1 MDKKQS
7 LAFLLS
13 AMMVATPFSAFAA
26 EDGTAPADAD
36 ASAKAATEQ
45 SVENNQAKGE
55 DSVQE
60 DAQLDENEL
69 PIVPIEPGEGTGEEK
84 KDETPASNAWEATDF
99 TYGEWVI
106 DSNAMLC
113 PSNDTEAYLKTTIW
127 VVTGLSDSG
136 KAKLE
141 NNKDLVI
148 PAKDPD
154 GKKVQGV
161 GKDAFKKMGLTSV
174 QFPENVKT
182 ANDTNWDS
190 NVKERGDFF
199 IGNLAFQSNDL
210 KEVTLPEG
218 VFYVAPNGFSKN
230 PNLKEVTFPSTIK
243 LIGNSAFAACAID
256 TLNFPETT
264 DFPLA
269 IDNIAFFTNKIKS
282 VWLPDKTEKVTNMA
296 FRNNTGVENGIV
308 HLYIP
313 KTKGSYVDNNAYQK
327 PFVGDAIPTEAWA
340 EKPWCTAHF
349 TFDGT
354 TITGL
359 SESGKIKI
367 QNDTNLVLPDQTEAG
382 EDVTAIGNGTYGVG
396 TFGYTTADG
405 TVYAPDSVKLPAK
418 LESIGNFAFSAVVD
432 TKTSEVKHG
441 VKAVEFP
448 ETLKTIGNTAFQNAP
463 LTEVSIPDSV
473 TSVGSGAFTNTEQ
486 ATTHIEKVKLSKGM
500 TTIPNSMFTNQK
512 IKNVEIPEGI
522 KSIGSRAFAGNY
534 VETLK
539 ISGTVEEIDDYAFWN
554 NQMKELEIPGNV
566 KIIGKYAF
574 QRTQEYIK
582 ATINKVVLHEGLESI
597 GKKAFYQTLTSE
609 CKSID
614 LPTTVNVLDAAA
626 FEGNA
631 KVTLTSLVEDQVN
644 ATGDYTKVAAA
655 GAGHEI
661 VLVHKV
667 TFDAGEGKADA
678 ETARADKDGKLA
690 ELPTAARDGYIFK
703 GWFTAAEG
711 GDAVTADTVFDKDTT
726 VFAHWKAY
734 SVVTF
739 DAGEG
744 KSDAETAR
752 ADKDGKLAELPTAAR
767 DGYTFEGWFTA
778 AEGGEAVTADTVFDK
793 DTTVFAHWKAYSV
806 VTFDAGEG
814 KSDAETARADKDGK
828 LAELPNAARDGYIF
842 EGWFTAAEGGDAVT
856 ADTVFDKDT
865 TVFAHWKKNIVSA
878 TPSVKLST
886 STYTYNGKVK
896 TPGVKVSVNGTVLT
910 KDNYSV
916 SYGKGRKNVGKYT
929 VKVTLKNDY
938 AGSKTVSFKINP
950 PKSAVK
956 KLKKGKK
963 SFTVY
968 VKKQSKQTSGY
979 QVQYSTSKKFKS
991 PKAKNLTSYKKTTLK
1006 VKKLKKHKKYYV
1018 RVRTYKKVG
1027 KTKYYSGWSSAKSV
1041 KTK

>member
-26 EDGTAPADAD
+26 EDGTAPADVD

-45 SVENNQAKGE
+45 SVENNQAKGKA
-55 DSVQE
+55 SVQE

-69 PIVPIEPGEGTGEEK
+69 PIVPGEGTGEEK

-99 TYGEWVI
+99 TYGEWTI

-113 PSNDTEAYLKTTIW
+113 PSNDTEAYLKTTVW

-141 NNKDLVI
+141 NNKNLVI
-148 PAKDPD
+148 PEKDPT

-190 NVKERGDFF
+190 SVKERGDFF
-199 IGNLAFQSNDL
+199 IGNLAFQGNNL

-243 LIGNSAFAACAID
+243 LIGNSAFAACAIEK
-256 TLNFPETT
+256 LNFSENT

-269 IDNIAFFTNKIKS
+269 IDNIAFFNNKIKS

-296 FRNNTGVENGIV
+296 FRSNTGVENGIV

-313 KTKGSYVDNNAYQK
+313 KTKGNYVDNNAYQK
-327 PFVGDAIPTEAWA
+327 PFVGDAIPAEAWA
-340 EKPWCTAHF
+340 EKPWGTAHF

-367 QNDTNLVLPDQTEAG
+367 QNDTNLVLPDQNAAG
-382 EDVTAIGNGTYGVG
+382 EDVTAIGDGTNGVG
-396 TFGYTTADG
+396 TFGYKAADG

-441 VKAVEFP
+441 VKAVVFP

-463 LTEVSIPDSV
+463 LTEVSLPDSV
-473 TSVGSGAFTNTEQ
+473 TSVGSGAFTNTEK

-500 TTIPNSMFTNQK
+500 TAIPAGMFTNQRV
-512 IKNVEIPEGI
+512 KNVEIPEGI
-522 KSIGSRAFAGNY
+522 KTIGVRAFAGNR

-539 ISGTVEEIDDYAFWN
+539 ISGTVEKIDDYAFWN

-566 KIIGKYAF
+566 KTIGRYAF

-614 LPTTVNVLDAAA
+614 LPTTVKVLDAAA

-631 KVTLTSLVEDQVN
+631 KVTLISLVEDQVN
-644 ATGDYTKVAAA
+644 AKGDYTKVVAKGTA
-655 GAGHEI
+655 HEI

-678 ETARADKDGKLA
+678 ETAR
-690 ELPTAARDGYIFK
+690 T
-703 GWFTAAEG
+703 
-711 GDAVTADTVFDKDTT
+711 
-726 VFAHWKAY
+726 
-734 SVVTF
+734 
-739 DAGEG
+739 
-744 KSDAETAR
+744 
-752 ADKDGKLAELPTAAR
+752 
-767 DGYTFEGWFTA
+767 
-778 AEGGEAVTADTVFDK
+778 
-793 DTTVFAHWKAYSV
+793 
-806 VTFDAGEG
+806 
-814 KSDAETARADKDGK
+814 DKDGK
-828 LAELPNAARDGYIF
+828 LAELPNAVRDGYTF

-865 TVFAHWKKNIVSA
+865 TVFAHWKKNVVSA

-886 STYTYNGKVK
+886 SAYTYNGKVK

-991 PKAKNLTSYKKTTLK
+991 PKTKSLTSYKKTSLK

-1027 KTKYYSGWSSAKSV
+1027 KAKYYSSWSSAKSV

>member
-45 SVENNQAKGE
+45 SVENNQAKGKA
-55 DSVQE
+55 SVQE

-69 PIVPIEPGEGTGEEK
+69 PIVPGEGTGEEK
-84 KDETPASNAWEATDF
+84 KDETPASNAWEAADF
-99 TYGEWVI
+99 TYGEWAI
-106 DSNAMLC
+106 DKNDMLC
-113 PSNDTEAYLKTTIW
+113 PSNDNEAYLKTTVW

-148 PAKDPD
+148 PAKDSD

-161 GKDAFKKMGLTSV
+161 GKEAFKKMGLTSV

-190 NVKERGDFF
+190 SVKERGDFF
-199 IGNLAFQSNDL
+199 IGNLAFQGNNL

-218 VFYVAPNGFSKN
+218 VFYVATNGFSRN

-243 LIGNSAFAACAID
+243 LIGNSAFAACAIEN
-256 TLNFPETT
+256 LNFSENT

-269 IDNIAFFTNKIKS
+269 IDNIAFFNNKIKS

-296 FRNNTGVENGIV
+296 FRSNTGVENGIV

-313 KTKGSYVDNNAYQK
+313 KTKGNYVDNNAYQQ
-327 PFVGDAIPTEAWA
+327 PFVGDAIPAEAWA
-340 EKPWCTAHF
+340 EKPWGTAHF
-349 TFDGT
+349 AFDGT

-367 QNDTNLVLPDQTEAG
+367 QNDTNLVLPDQNAAG
-382 EDVTAIGNGTYGVG
+382 EDITAIGNGTVGVG
-396 TFGYTTADG
+396 TFGYKTADG

-441 VKAVEFP
+441 VKEVEFP

-463 LTEVSIPDSV
+463 LTEVSLPDSV
-473 TSVGSGAFTNTEQ
+473 TSVGSGAFTNTEK
-486 ATTHIEKVKLSKGM
+486 ATTHIGKVKLSKGM
-500 TTIPNSMFTNQK
+500 TAIPISMFTNQK
-512 IKNVEIPEGI
+512 VKNVEIPEGI
-522 KSIGSRAFAGNY
+522 KTIGARAFAGNY

-539 ISGTVEEIDDYAFWN
+539 LSSTVEKIDDYAFWN
-554 NQMKELEIPGNV
+554 NQMKKLEIPGNV
-566 KIIGKYAF
+566 KTIGKYAF
-574 QRTQEYIK
+574 KRSQDSIK
-582 ATINKVVLHEGLESI
+582 ASIDKVVLHEGLESI
-597 GKKAFYQTLTSE
+597 GKQAFYQTLTSE
-609 CKSID
+609 CKTID
-614 LPTTVNVLDAAA
+614 LPTTVKVLDAAA

-644 ATGDYTKVAAA
+644 AKGDYTKVVPQGKA
-655 GAGHEI
+655 HEI

-678 ETARADKDGKLA
+678 ETARTDKDGKLA
-690 ELPTAARDGYIFK
+690 ELPGAT
-703 GWFTAAEG
+703 
-711 GDAVTADTVFDKDTT
+711 
-726 VFAHWKAY
+726 
-734 SVVTF
+734 
-739 DAGEG
+739 
-744 KSDAETAR
+744 
-752 ADKDGKLAELPTAAR
+752 R
-767 DGYTFEGWFTA
+767 DGYT
-778 AEGGEAVTADTVFDK
+778 
-793 DTTVFAHWKAYSV
+793 
-806 VTFDAGEG
+806 
-814 KSDAETARADKDGK
+814 
-828 LAELPNAARDGYIF
+828 I

-856 ADTVFDKDT
+856 ADTAFDKDT
-865 TVFAHWKKNIVSA
+865 TVFAHWKKNVVSA

-886 STYTYNGKVK
+886 SAYTYNGKMK

-963 SFTVY
+963 SFTAY

-991 PKAKNLTSYKKTTLK
+991 PKAKSLTSYKKTKLK

-1027 KTKYYSGWSSAKSV
+1027 KTKYYSSWSSAKSV

>member
-1 MDKKQS
+1 MNHERRITMDKKQS

-26 EDGTAPADAD
+26 EDGTAPADDD

-45 SVENNQAKGE
+45 SVENNQAKGKA
-55 DSVQE
+55 SVQE

-69 PIVPIEPGEGTGEEK
+69 PIVPGEGTGEEK

-99 TYGEWVI
+99 TYGEWAI
-106 DSNAMLC
+106 DKNDMLC
-113 PSNDTEAYLKTTIW
+113 PSNDNEAYLKTTVW

-148 PAKDPD
+148 PAKDSD

-161 GKDAFKKMGLTSV
+161 GKEAFKKMGLTSV

-190 NVKERGDFF
+190 SVKERGDFF
-199 IGNLAFQSNDL
+199 IGNLAFQGNNL

-218 VFYVAPNGFSKN
+218 VFYVATNGFSRN

-243 LIGNSAFAACAID
+243 LIGNSAFAACAIEK
-256 TLNFPETT
+256 LNFSENT

-269 IDNIAFFTNKIKS
+269 IDNIAFFNNKIKS
-282 VWLPDKTEKVTNMA
+282 VWLPDKTEKVSKQA
-296 FRNNTGVENGIV
+296 FMKNTGMENGTV

-313 KTKGSYVDNNAYQK
+313 TTKGSYVDNNAYQQ
-327 PFVGDAIPTEAWA
+327 PFVGDAIPAEAWA
-340 EKPWCTAHF
+340 EKPWGTAHF
-349 TFDGT
+349 AFDGT

-367 QNDTNLVLPDQTEAG
+367 QNDTNLVLPDQNAAG
-382 EDVTAIGNGTYGVG
+382 EDVTAIGNGTNGVG
-396 TFGYTTADG
+396 TFGYKAADG

-441 VKAVEFP
+441 VKEVEFP

-463 LTEVSIPDSV
+463 LTEVSLPDSV
-473 TSVGSGAFTNTEQ
+473 TSVGSGAFTNTEK

-500 TTIPNSMFTNQK
+500 TAIPAGMFTNQK
-512 IKNVEIPEGI
+512 VKNVEIPEGI
-522 KSIGSRAFAGNY
+522 KTIGKRAFAGNR

-539 ISGTVEEIDDYAFWN
+539 LSGTVEKIDEYAFWN
-554 NQMKELEIPGNV
+554 NQIKELEIPGNV
-566 KIIGKYAF
+566 KTIGRYAF
-574 QRTQEYIK
+574 QRTQDSIK
-582 ATINKVVLHEGLESI
+582 ASINKVVLHEGLESI
-597 GKKAFYQTLTSE
+597 GKQAFYQTLTSE

-614 LPTTVNVLDAAA
+614 LPTTVKVLDAAA

-631 KVTLTSLVEDQVN
+631 KVTLISLVEDQVN
-644 ATGDYTKVAAA
+644 AVGDYAKVVAKGTA
-655 GAGHEI
+655 HEI
-661 VLVHKV
+661 VLIHKV

-678 ETARADKDGKLA
+678 ETARTDKDGKLA
-690 ELPTAARDGYIFK
+690 ELPG
-703 GWFTAAEG
+703 
-711 GDAVTADTVFDKDTT
+711 
-726 VFAHWKAY
+726 
-734 SVVTF
+734 
-739 DAGEG
+739 
-744 KSDAETAR
+744 
-752 ADKDGKLAELPTAAR
+752 AAR

-778 AEGGEAVTADTVFDK
+778 AEGGDV
-793 DTTVFAHWKAYSV
+793 
-806 VTFDAGEG
+806 
-814 KSDAETARADKDGK
+814 
-828 LAELPNAARDGYIF
+828 
-842 EGWFTAAEGGDAVT
+842 VT

-865 TVFAHWKKNIVSA
+865 TVFAHWKKNVVSA

-886 STYTYNGKVK
+886 SAYTYNGKVK

-938 AGSKTVSFKINP
+938 AGSKTVSFNINP

-991 PKAKNLTSYKKTTLK
+991 PKTKSLTSYKKTSLK

-1027 KTKYYSGWSSAKSV
+1027 KAKYYSSWSSAKSV

>member
-45 SVENNQAKGE
+45 SVENNQAKGKA
-55 DSVQE
+55 SVQE

-69 PIVPIEPGEGTGEEK
+69 PIVPGEGTGEEK
-84 KDETPASNAWEATDF
+84 KDENPASNAWEAADF
-99 TYGEWVI
+99 TYGEWAI
-106 DSNAMLC
+106 DKNDMLC
-113 PSNDTEAYLKTTIW
+113 PSNDSEAYLKTTVW

-148 PAKDPD
+148 PAKDSD

-161 GKDAFKKMGLTSV
+161 GKEAFKKMGLTSV

-190 NVKERGDFF
+190 SVKERGDFF
-199 IGNLAFQSNDL
+199 IGNLAFQGNNL

-218 VFYVAPNGFSKN
+218 VFYVATNGFSRN

-243 LIGNSAFAACAID
+243 LIGNSAFAACAIEK
-256 TLNFPETT
+256 LNFSENT

-269 IDNIAFFTNKIKS
+269 IDNIAFFNNKIKS

-296 FRNNTGVENGIV
+296 FRSNTGVENGIV

-313 KTKGSYVDNNAYQK
+313 KTKGNYVDNNAYQK
-327 PFVGDAIPTEAWA
+327 PFVGDAIPAEAWA
-340 EKPWCTAHF
+340 EKPWGTAHF

-367 QNDTNLVLPDQTEAG
+367 QNDTNLVLPDQNAAG
-382 EDVTAIGNGTYGVG
+382 EDVTAIGDGTNGVG
-396 TFGYTTADG
+396 TFGYKAADG

-441 VKAVEFP
+441 VKAVVFP

-463 LTEVSIPDSV
+463 LTEVSLPDSV
-473 TSVGSGAFTNTEQ
+473 TSVGSGAFTNTEK

-500 TTIPNSMFTNQK
+500 TAIPAGMFTNQK
-512 IKNVEIPEGI
+512 VKNVEIPEGI
-522 KSIGSRAFAGNY
+522 KTIGKRAFAGNR

-539 ISGTVEEIDDYAFWN
+539 LSGTVEKIDEYAFWN
-554 NQMKELEIPGNV
+554 NQIKELEIPGNV
-566 KIIGKYAF
+566 KTIGRYAF
-574 QRTQEYIK
+574 QRTQDSIK
-582 ATINKVVLHEGLESI
+582 ASINKVVLHEGLESI
-597 GKKAFYQTLTSE
+597 GKQAFYQTLTSE

-614 LPTTVNVLDAAA
+614 LPTTVKVLDAAA

-631 KVTLTSLVEDQVN
+631 KVTLISLVEDQVN
-644 ATGDYTKVAAA
+644 AKGDYTKVVAKGTA
-655 GAGHEI
+655 HEI

-667 TFDAGEGKADA
+667 TFDAGEGKADV
-678 ETARADKDGKLA
+678 ETARTDKDGKLA
-690 ELPTAARDGYIFK
+690 ELP
-703 GWFTAAEG
+703 
-711 GDAVTADTVFDKDTT
+711 DAV
-726 VFAHWKAY
+726 
-734 SVVTF
+734 
-739 DAGEG
+739 
-744 KSDAETAR
+744 
-752 ADKDGKLAELPTAAR
+752 R
-767 DGYTFEGWFTA
+767 DGYT
-778 AEGGEAVTADTVFDK
+778 
-793 DTTVFAHWKAYSV
+793 
-806 VTFDAGEG
+806 
-814 KSDAETARADKDGK
+814 
-828 LAELPNAARDGYIF
+828 F

-865 TVFAHWKKNIVSA
+865 TVFAHWKKNVVSA
-878 TPSVKLST
+878 TPNVKLST

-991 PKAKNLTSYKKTTLK
+991 PKAKSLTSYKKTKLK

-1027 KTKYYSGWSSAKSV
+1027 KAKYYSSWSSAKSV

>member
-26 EDGTAPADAD
+26 EDGAAPADAD

-45 SVENNQAKGE
+45 NLENDRAKG
-55 DSVQE
+55 DASVQE

-69 PIVPIEPGEGTGEEK
+69 PIVPGEGTGEEK

-99 TYGEWVI
+99 TYGEWTI
-106 DSNAMLC
+106 DHNDMLC
-113 PSNDTEAYLKTTIW
+113 PSNDTNAYLKTTVW

-136 KAKLE
+136 KVKLE

-148 PAKDPD
+148 PEKDPD

-161 GKDAFKKMGLTSV
+161 GANAFKSMGITSV
-174 QFPENVKT
+174 KFPENVKA

-199 IGNLAFQSNDL
+199 IGSLAFCANNL
-210 KEVTLPEG
+210 EEVNLPEG
-218 VFYVAPNGFSKN
+218 VFYVARQVFSKN
-230 PNLKEVTFPSTIK
+230 ANLKKVTFSSTIK
-243 LIGNSAFAACAID
+243 LIGNSAFAACAIEK
-256 TLNFPETT
+256 LNFSETT

-269 IDNIAFFTNKIKS
+269 IDNMAFFKNKIKS

-296 FRNNTGVENGIV
+296 FRSNTGVENGIV

-313 KTKGSYVDNNAYQK
+313 KTKGNYVDNNAYQK
-327 PFVGDAIPTEAWA
+327 PFVGDAIPAEAWA
-340 EKPWCTAHF
+340 EKPWGTAHF
-349 TFDGT
+349 IFDGT

-367 QNDTNLVLPDQTEAG
+367 QNDTNLVLPDQTAAG
-382 EDVTAIGNGTYGVG
+382 EDVTAIGNGKYGVG
-396 TFGYTTADG
+396 TFGYTAGDG
-405 TVYAPDSVKLPAK
+405 TVYAPDSVKFPAK

-441 VKAVEFP
+441 VKEVEFP

-463 LTEVSIPDSV
+463 LTEVSLPDSV

-500 TTIPNSMFTNQK
+500 TAIPASMFTNQK
-512 IKNVEIPEGI
+512 VKSVEIPEGI
-522 KSIGSRAFAGNY
+522 KTIGARAFAGNY

-539 ISGTVEEIDDYAFWN
+539 LSGTVEKIDDYAFWN

-566 KIIGKYAF
+566 KTIGRYAF
-574 QRTQEYIK
+574 QRTQDYIK
-582 ATINKVVLHEGLESI
+582 ASINKVILHEGLESI
-597 GKKAFYQTLTSE
+597 GKKAFYQTLTAE
-609 CKSID
+609 CKTID
-614 LPTTVNVLDAAA
+614 LPTTVRVLDATA

-631 KVTLTSLVEDQVN
+631 PVTLISVVEDQAN
-644 ATGDYTKVAAA
+644 AAGDYVKVAVK
-655 GAGHEI
+655 GEGHEI
-661 VLVHKV
+661 VLVRKV
-667 TFDAGEGKADA
+667 TFDAGEGKADIA
-678 ETARADKDGKLA
+678 SVRTDKDGKLA
-690 ELPTAARDGYIFK
+690 ELPTA
-703 GWFTAAEG
+703 T
-711 GDAVTADTVFDKDTT
+711 
-726 VFAHWKAY
+726 
-734 SVVTF
+734 
-739 DAGEG
+739 
-744 KSDAETAR
+744 
-752 ADKDGKLAELPTAAR
+752 R
-767 DGYTFEGWFTA
+767 DGYT
-778 AEGGEAVTADTVFDK
+778 
-793 DTTVFAHWKAYSV
+793 
-806 VTFDAGEG
+806 
-814 KSDAETARADKDGK
+814 
-828 LAELPNAARDGYIF
+828 F

-865 TVFAHWKKNIVSA
+865 TVFAHWKQNVVKA

-886 STYTYNGKVK
+886 SAYTYNGKVK

-991 PKAKNLTSYKKTTLK
+991 PKAKSLTSYKKTKLK

-1027 KTKYYSGWSSAKSV
+1027 KAKYYSSWSSAKSV

>member
-45 SVENNQAKGE
+45 SVENNQAKGKA
-55 DSVQE
+55 SVQE

-69 PIVPIEPGEGTGEEK
+69 PIVPGEGTGEEK
-84 KDETPASNAWEATDF
+84 KDETPASNAWEAADF
-99 TYGEWVI
+99 TYGEWAI
-106 DSNAMLC
+106 GENDKIC
-113 PSNDTEAYLKTTIW
+113 PSNDSKAYLKTTVW

-148 PAKDPD
+148 PEKDPD

-190 NVKERGDFF
+190 SVKERGDFF

-218 VFYVAPNGFSKN
+218 VFYVAMNGFSRN

-243 LIGNSAFAACAID
+243 LIANSAFAACAIEK
-256 TLNFPETT
+256 LNFSENT

-269 IDNIAFFTNKIKS
+269 IDNIAFFKNKIKS

-296 FRNNTGVENGIV
+296 FRDNTGVENGIV

-327 PFVGDAIPTEAWA
+327 PFVGDAIPAEAWA
-340 EKPWCTAHF
+340 EKPWGTAHF
-349 TFDGT
+349 IFDGT

-367 QNDTNLVLPDQTEAG
+367 QNDTNLVLPDQNAAG
-382 EDVTAIGNGTYGVG
+382 EDVTAIGNGTNGVG
-396 TFGYTTADG
+396 TFGYKAADG

-441 VKAVEFP
+441 VKAVVFP

-463 LTEVSIPDSV
+463 LTEVSLPDSV
-473 TSVGSGAFTNTEQ
+473 TSVGNGAFTNTEK

-500 TTIPNSMFTNQK
+500 TAIPAGMFTNQK
-512 IKNVEIPEGI
+512 VKNVEIPEGI
-522 KSIGSRAFAGNY
+522 KTIGIRAFAGNR

-539 ISGTVEEIDDYAFWN
+539 ISGTVEKIDDYAFWN

-566 KIIGKYAF
+566 KTIGRYAF

-597 GKKAFYQTLTSE
+597 GKRAFYQTLTSE

-614 LPTTVNVLDAAA
+614 LPTTVKVLDAAA

-631 KVTLTSLVEDQVN
+631 KVTLISLVEDQVN
-644 ATGDYTKVAAA
+644 AVGDYAKVVAKGTA
-655 GAGHEI
+655 HEI
-661 VLVHKV
+661 VLIHKV

-678 ETARADKDGKLA
+678 ETARTDKDGKLA
-690 ELPTAARDGYIFK
+690 ELPD
-703 GWFTAAEG
+703 
-711 GDAVTADTVFDKDTT
+711 
-726 VFAHWKAY
+726 
-734 SVVTF
+734 
-739 DAGEG
+739 
-744 KSDAETAR
+744 
-752 ADKDGKLAELPTAAR
+752 AAR

-778 AEGGEAVTADTVFDK
+778 AEGG
-793 DTTVFAHWKAYSV
+793 
-806 VTFDAGEG
+806 
-814 KSDAETARADKDGK
+814 
-828 LAELPNAARDGYIF
+828 
-842 EGWFTAAEGGDAVT
+842 DAVM

-865 TVFAHWKKNIVSA
+865 TVFAHWKKNVVSA

-896 TPGVKVSVNGTVLT
+896 TPGVKVCVNGTVLT

-991 PKAKNLTSYKKTTLK
+991 PKTKSLTSCKKTSLK

-1027 KTKYYSGWSSAKSV
+1027 KAKYYSSWSSAKSV

>member
-45 SVENNQAKGE
+45 SVENNQAKGKA
-55 DSVQE
+55 SVQE

-69 PIVPIEPGEGTGEEK
+69 PIVPGEGTGEEK
-84 KDETPASNAWEATDF
+84 KDETPASNAWEAADF
-99 TYGEWVI
+99 TYGEWAI
-106 DSNAMLC
+106 DKNDMLC
-113 PSNDTEAYLKTTIW
+113 PSNDNEAYLKTTVW

-141 NNKDLVI
+141 SNKDLAI
-148 PAKDPD
+148 PAKDSD

-161 GKDAFKKMGLTSV
+161 GKEAFKKMGLTSV

-190 NVKERGDFF
+190 SVKERGDFF
-199 IGNLAFQSNDL
+199 IGNLAFQGNNL

-218 VFYVAPNGFSKN
+218 VFYVATNGFSRN

-243 LIGNSAFAACAID
+243 LIGNSAFAACAIEK
-256 TLNFPETT
+256 LNFSENT

-269 IDNIAFFTNKIKS
+269 IDNIAFFNNKIKS

-296 FRNNTGVENGIV
+296 FRSNTGVENGIV

-313 KTKGSYVDNNAYQK
+313 KTKGNYVDNNAYQK
-327 PFVGDAIPTEAWA
+327 PFVGDAIPAEAWA
-340 EKPWCTAHF
+340 EKPWGTAHF
-349 TFDGT
+349 TFNGT

-367 QNDTNLVLPDQTEAG
+367 QNDTNLVLPDQNAAG
-382 EDVTAIGNGTYGVG
+382 EDVTAIGNGTNGVG
-396 TFGYTTADG
+396 TFGYKAADG
-405 TVYAPDSVKLPAK
+405 TVYAPDFVKLPAK
-418 LESIGNFAFSAVVD
+418 LESIGNFSFSAVVD

-441 VKAVEFP
+441 VKAVVFP
-448 ETLKTIGNTAFQNAP
+448 ETLKIIGNTAFQNAP
-463 LTEVSIPDSV
+463 LTEVSLPDSV

-500 TTIPNSMFTNQK
+500 TAIPVSMFTNQK
-512 IKNVEIPEGI
+512 VKNVEIPEGI
-522 KSIGSRAFAGNY
+522 KTIGKRAFAGNR

-539 ISGTVEEIDDYAFWN
+539 LSGTVEKIDEYAFWN
-554 NQMKELEIPGNV
+554 NQIKELEIPGNV
-566 KIIGKYAF
+566 KTIGRYAF
-574 QRTQEYIK
+574 QRTQDSIK
-582 ATINKVVLHEGLESI
+582 ASINKVVLHEGLESI
-597 GKKAFYQTLTSE
+597 GKQAFYQTLTSE

-614 LPTTVNVLDAAA
+614 LPTTVKVLDAAA

-631 KVTLTSLVEDQVN
+631 KVTLISLVEDQVN
-644 ATGDYTKVAAA
+644 AVGDYAKVVAKGTA
-655 GAGHEI
+655 HEI
-661 VLVHKV
+661 VLIHKV

-678 ETARADKDGKLA
+678 ETARTDKDGKLA
-690 ELPTAARDGYIFK
+690 ELP
-703 GWFTAAEG
+703 
-711 GDAVTADTVFDKDTT
+711 DAV
-726 VFAHWKAY
+726 
-734 SVVTF
+734 
-739 DAGEG
+739 
-744 KSDAETAR
+744 
-752 ADKDGKLAELPTAAR
+752 R

-778 AEGGEAVTADTVFDK
+778 AEGGV
-793 DTTVFAHWKAYSV
+793 
-806 VTFDAGEG
+806 
-814 KSDAETARADKDGK
+814 
-828 LAELPNAARDGYIF
+828 
-842 EGWFTAAEGGDAVT
+842 AVT

-865 TVFAHWKKNIVSA
+865 TVFAHWKKNVVSA

-886 STYTYNGKVK
+886 SAYTYNGKVK

-991 PKAKNLTSYKKTTLK
+991 PKTKSLTSYKKTSLK

-1027 KTKYYSGWSSAKSV
+1027 KAKYYSSWSSAKSV

>member
-1 MDKKQS
+1 MDKKQP

-45 SVENNQAKGE
+45 SVENNQAKGKA
-55 DSVQE
+55 SVQE

-69 PIVPIEPGEGTGEEK
+69 PIVPGEGTGEEK
-84 KDETPASNAWEATDF
+84 KDETPASNAWEAADF
-99 TYGEWVI
+99 TYGEWAI
-106 DSNAMLC
+106 DKNDMLC
-113 PSNDTEAYLKTTIW
+113 PSNDSEAYLKTTVW

-148 PAKDPD
+148 PAKNSD

-161 GKDAFKKMGLTSV
+161 GKEAFKKMGLTSV

-190 NVKERGDFF
+190 SVKERGDFF
-199 IGNLAFQSNDL
+199 IGNLAFQGNNL

-218 VFYVAPNGFSKN
+218 VFYVATNGFSRN

-243 LIGNSAFAACAID
+243 LIGNSAFAACAIEK
-256 TLNFPETT
+256 LNFSENT

-269 IDNIAFFTNKIKS
+269 IDNIAFFNNKIKS

-296 FRNNTGVENGIV
+296 FRSNTGVENGIV

-313 KTKGSYVDNNAYQK
+313 KTKGNYVDNNAYQK
-327 PFVGDAIPTEAWA
+327 PFVGDAIPAEAWA
-340 EKPWCTAHF
+340 EKPWGTAHF
-349 TFDGT
+349 AFDGT

-367 QNDTNLVLPDQTEAG
+367 QNDTNLVLPDQNAAG
-382 EDVTAIGNGTYGVG
+382 EDVTAIGNGTNGVG
-396 TFGYTTADG
+396 TFGYKAADG

-441 VKAVEFP
+441 VKAVVFP

-463 LTEVSIPDSV
+463 LTEVSLPDSV

-500 TTIPNSMFTNQK
+500 TAIPVSMFTNQK
-512 IKNVEIPEGI
+512 VKNVEIPEGI
-522 KSIGSRAFAGNY
+522 KTIGKRAFAGNR

-539 ISGTVEEIDDYAFWN
+539 LSGTVEKIDEYAFWN
-554 NQMKELEIPGNV
+554 NQIKELEIPGNV
-566 KIIGKYAF
+566 KTIGRYAF
-574 QRTQEYIK
+574 QRTQDYIE

-597 GKKAFYQTLTSE
+597 GKRAFYQTLTSE

-614 LPTTVNVLDAAA
+614 LPTTVKVLDAAA

-631 KVTLTSLVEDQVN
+631 KVTLISLVEDQVN
-644 ATGDYTKVAAA
+644 AVGDYAKVVAKGTA
-655 GAGHEI
+655 HEI
-661 VLVHKV
+661 VLIHKV

-678 ETARADKDGKLA
+678 ETARTDKDGKLA
-690 ELPTAARDGYIFK
+690 ELPG
-703 GWFTAAEG
+703 
-711 GDAVTADTVFDKDTT
+711 AV
-726 VFAHWKAY
+726 
-734 SVVTF
+734 
-739 DAGEG
+739 
-744 KSDAETAR
+744 
-752 ADKDGKLAELPTAAR
+752 R
-767 DGYTFEGWFTA
+767 DGYT
-778 AEGGEAVTADTVFDK
+778 
-793 DTTVFAHWKAYSV
+793 
-806 VTFDAGEG
+806 
-814 KSDAETARADKDGK
+814 
-828 LAELPNAARDGYIF
+828 F

-865 TVFAHWKKNIVSA
+865 TVFAHWKKNVVSA

-886 STYTYNGKVK
+886 SAYTYNGKVK

-991 PKAKNLTSYKKTTLK
+991 PKTKSLTSYKKTSLK

-1027 KTKYYSGWSSAKSV
+1027 KAKYYSSWSSAKSV

>member
-45 SVENNQAKGE
+45 SVENNQAKGKA
-55 DSVQE
+55 SVQE

-69 PIVPIEPGEGTGEEK
+69 PIVPGEGTGEEK

-99 TYGEWVI
+99 TYGEWTI

-113 PSNDTEAYLKTTIW
+113 PSNDTEAYLKTTVW

-141 NNKDLVI
+141 NNKNLVI
-148 PAKDPD
+148 PEKDPT

-190 NVKERGDFF
+190 SVKERGDFF
-199 IGNLAFQSNDL
+199 IGNLAFQGNNL

-243 LIGNSAFAACAID
+243 LIGNSAFAACAIEK
-256 TLNFPETT
+256 LNFSENT

-269 IDNIAFFTNKIKS
+269 IDNIAFFNNKIKS

-296 FRNNTGVENGIV
+296 FRSNTGVENGIV

-313 KTKGSYVDNNAYQK
+313 KTKGNYVDNNAYQK
-327 PFVGDAIPTEAWA
+327 PFVGDAIPAEAWA
-340 EKPWCTAHF
+340 EKPWGTAHF

-367 QNDTNLVLPDQTEAG
+367 QNDTNLVLPDQNAAG
-382 EDVTAIGNGTYGVG
+382 EDVTAIGDGTNGVG
-396 TFGYTTADG
+396 TFGYKAADG

-441 VKAVEFP
+441 VKAVVFP

-463 LTEVSIPDSV
+463 LTEVSLPDSV
-473 TSVGSGAFTNTEQ
+473 TSVGSGAFTNTEK

-500 TTIPNSMFTNQK
+500 TAIPAGMFTNQK
-512 IKNVEIPEGI
+512 VKNVEIPEGI
-522 KSIGSRAFAGNY
+522 KTIGVRAFAGNR

-539 ISGTVEEIDDYAFWN
+539 ISGTVEKIDDYAFWN

-566 KIIGKYAF
+566 KTIGRYAF

-614 LPTTVNVLDAAA
+614 LPTTVKVLDAAA

-631 KVTLTSLVEDQVN
+631 KVTLISLVEDQVN
-644 ATGDYTKVAAA
+644 AKGDYTKVVAKGTA
-655 GAGHEI
+655 HEI

-678 ETARADKDGKLA
+678 ETAR
-690 ELPTAARDGYIFK
+690 T
-703 GWFTAAEG
+703 
-711 GDAVTADTVFDKDTT
+711 
-726 VFAHWKAY
+726 
-734 SVVTF
+734 
-739 DAGEG
+739 
-744 KSDAETAR
+744 
-752 ADKDGKLAELPTAAR
+752 
-767 DGYTFEGWFTA
+767 
-778 AEGGEAVTADTVFDK
+778 
-793 DTTVFAHWKAYSV
+793 
-806 VTFDAGEG
+806 
-814 KSDAETARADKDGK
+814 DKDGK
-828 LAELPNAARDGYIF
+828 LAELPNAVRDGYTF

-865 TVFAHWKKNIVSA
+865 TVFAHWKKNVVSA

-886 STYTYNGKVK
+886 SVYTYNGKVK

-991 PKAKNLTSYKKTTLK
+991 PKTKSLTSYKKTSLK

-1027 KTKYYSGWSSAKSV
+1027 KAKYYSSWSSAKSV

>member
-1 MDKKQS
+1 MNHERRITMDKKQS

-36 ASAKAATEQ
+36 ASSAKAATEQ
-45 SVENNQAKGE
+45 SVENNQAKGKA
-55 DSVQE
+55 SVQE

-69 PIVPIEPGEGTGEEK
+69 PIVPGEGTGEEK
-84 KDETPASNAWEATDF
+84 KDEPPASNAWEATDF
-99 TYGEWVI
+99 TYGEWTI
-106 DSNAMLC
+106 GNNDMLC
-113 PSNDTEAYLKTTIW
+113 PSNDTEAYLKTTVW

-161 GKDAFKKMGLTSV
+161 GKEAFKKMGLTSV

-199 IGNLAFQSNDL
+199 IGGLAFQSNNL
-210 KEVTLPEG
+210 EEVTLPEG
-218 VFYVAPNGFSKN
+218 VFYLARQAFAKN
-230 PNLKEVTFPSTIK
+230 ANLKKVTFPSTIK
-243 LIGNSAFAACAID
+243 MLASGAFGSCAIES
-256 TLNFPETT
+256 LNFPETT
-264 DFPLA
+264 DFPLV
-269 IDNIAFFTNKIKS
+269 IDNGAFMVNKIKS
-282 VWLPDKTEKVTNMA
+282 VWLPDKTEKVSKQA
-296 FRNNTGVENGIV
+296 FVKNTGMENGTV
-308 HLYIP
+308 YLYIP
-313 KTKGSYVDNNAYQK
+313 KTKGSYVDSNATQK
-327 PFVGDAIPTEAWA
+327 PFVGDAIPAEAWA
-340 EKPWCTAHF
+340 EKPWGTAHF
-349 TFDGT
+349 IFDGT

-367 QNDTNLVLPDQTEAG
+367 QNDTNLVLPDQNAAG
-382 EDVTAIGNGTYGVG
+382 EDITAIGKGTVGVG
-396 TFGYTTADG
+396 TFGYKTADG

-441 VKAVEFP
+441 VKEVEFP
-448 ETLKTIGNTAFQNAP
+448 ETLKTIGDTAFQNAP
-463 LTEVSIPDSV
+463 LTEVSLPDSV
-473 TSVGSGAFTNTEQ
+473 TSVGNGAFTNTEK

-500 TTIPNSMFTNQK
+500 TAIPASMFTNQK

-522 KSIGSRAFAGNY
+522 KTIGSRAFAGNR

-539 ISGTVEEIDDYAFWN
+539 ISDTVEKIDDYAFWN

-566 KIIGKYAF
+566 KTIGKYAF
-574 QRTQEYIK
+574 QRTQDSIK
-582 ATINKVVLHEGLESI
+582 ASIDKVVLHEGLESI

-614 LPTTVNVLDAAA
+614 LPTTVKVLDAAA

-631 KVTLTSLVEDQVN
+631 KVTLISLVEDQVN
-644 ATGDYTKVAAA
+644 AVGDYAKVVAKGTA
-655 GAGHEI
+655 HEI

-667 TFDAGEGKADA
+667 TFNAGEGKADA
-678 ETARADKDGKLA
+678 ETARTDKDGKLA
-690 ELPTAARDGYIFK
+690 ELPG
-703 GWFTAAEG
+703 
-711 GDAVTADTVFDKDTT
+711 
-726 VFAHWKAY
+726 
-734 SVVTF
+734 
-739 DAGEG
+739 
-744 KSDAETAR
+744 
-752 ADKDGKLAELPTAAR
+752 AAR
-767 DGYTFEGWFTA
+767 DGYT
-778 AEGGEAVTADTVFDK
+778 
-793 DTTVFAHWKAYSV
+793 
-806 VTFDAGEG
+806 
-814 KSDAETARADKDGK
+814 
-828 LAELPNAARDGYIF
+828 F

-865 TVFAHWKKNIVSA
+865 TVFAHWKKNVVSA

-886 STYTYNGKVK
+886 SAYTYNGKVK

-950 PKSAVK
+950 KGTFIK
-956 KLKKGKK
+956 HLKKGVRAFKP
-963 SFTVY
+963 TW
-968 VKKQSKQTSGY
+968 KKQTRQISGY
-979 QVQYSTSKKFKS
+979 QVQYSTKKNFKSAKIKAVSSKKKS
-991 PKAKNLTSYKKTTLK
+991 TWVIKKKA
-1006 VKKLKKHKKYYV
+1006 HKRYYV
-1018 RVRTYKKVG
+1018 RIRTYKKVG
-1027 KTKYYSGWSSAKSV
+1027 KAKYYSSWSSAKSV

>member
-1 MDKKQS
+1 MNHERRITMDKKQS

-26 EDGTAPADAD
+26 EDGTAPVDAD

-45 SVENNQAKGE
+45 SVENNQAKGKV
-55 DSVQE
+55 SVQE

-69 PIVPIEPGEGTGEEK
+69 PIVPGEGTGEEK

-99 TYGEWVI
+99 TYGEWTI

-113 PSNDTEAYLKTTIW
+113 PSNDTEAYLKTTVW

-141 NNKDLVI
+141 NNKNLVI
-148 PAKDPD
+148 PEKDPT

-190 NVKERGDFF
+190 SVKERGDFF
-199 IGNLAFQSNDL
+199 IGNLAFQGNNL

-243 LIGNSAFAACAID
+243 LIGNSAFAACAIEK
-256 TLNFPETT
+256 LNFSENT

-269 IDNIAFFTNKIKS
+269 IDNIAFFNNKIKS

-296 FRNNTGVENGIV
+296 FRSNTGVENGIV

-313 KTKGSYVDNNAYQK
+313 KTKGNYVDNNAYQK
-327 PFVGDAIPTEAWA
+327 PFVGDAIPAEAWA
-340 EKPWCTAHF
+340 EKPWGTAHF

-367 QNDTNLVLPDQTEAG
+367 QNDTNLVLPDQNAAG
-382 EDVTAIGNGTYGVG
+382 EDVTAIGDGTNGVG
-396 TFGYTTADG
+396 TFGYKAADG

-441 VKAVEFP
+441 VKAVVFP

-463 LTEVSIPDSV
+463 LTEVSLPDSV
-473 TSVGSGAFTNTEQ
+473 TSVGSGAFTNTEK

-500 TTIPNSMFTNQK
+500 TAIPAGMFTNQRV
-512 IKNVEIPEGI
+512 KNVEVPEGI
-522 KSIGSRAFAGNY
+522 KTIGVRAFAGNH

-539 ISGTVEEIDDYAFWN
+539 ISGTVEKIDTYAFWN
-554 NQMKELEIPGNV
+554 NQLKELEIPGNV
-566 KIIGKYAF
+566 KTIGNSAF

-597 GKKAFYQTLTSE
+597 GKKAFYQALTSE

-614 LPTTVNVLDAAA
+614 LPTTVKVLDAAA

-631 KVTLTSLVEDQVN
+631 KVTLISLVEDQVN
-644 ATGDYTKVAAA
+644 AVGDYAKVVAKGTA
-655 GAGHEI
+655 HEI

-678 ETARADKDGKLA
+678 ETARTDKDGKLA
-690 ELPTAARDGYIFK
+690 ELPG
-703 GWFTAAEG
+703 
-711 GDAVTADTVFDKDTT
+711 
-726 VFAHWKAY
+726 
-734 SVVTF
+734 
-739 DAGEG
+739 
-744 KSDAETAR
+744 
-752 ADKDGKLAELPTAAR
+752 AAR

-778 AEGGEAVTADTVFDK
+778 AEGG
-793 DTTVFAHWKAYSV
+793 
-806 VTFDAGEG
+806 
-814 KSDAETARADKDGK
+814 
-828 LAELPNAARDGYIF
+828 
-842 EGWFTAAEGGDAVT
+842 DAVT
-856 ADTVFDKDT
+856 AETVFDKDT
-865 TVFAHWKKNIVSA
+865 TVFAHWKKNVVSA

-886 STYTYNGKVK
+886 SAYTYNGKVK

-938 AGSKTVSFKINP
+938 AGFKTVSFKINP

-991 PKAKNLTSYKKTTLK
+991 PKTKSLTSYKKTKLK

-1027 KTKYYSGWSSAKSV
+1027 KAKYYSSWSSAKSV

>member
-45 SVENNQAKGE
+45 SVENNQAKGKA
-55 DSVQE
+55 SVQE

-69 PIVPIEPGEGTGEEK
+69 PIVPGEGTGEEK
-84 KDETPASNAWEATDF
+84 KDETPASNAWEAADF
-99 TYGEWVI
+99 TYGEWAI
-106 DSNAMLC
+106 DKNDMLC
-113 PSNDTEAYLKTTIW
+113 PSNDNEAYLKTTVW

-148 PAKDPD
+148 PAKDSD

-161 GKDAFKKMGLTSV
+161 GKEAFKKMGLTFV

-190 NVKERGDFF
+190 SVKERGDFF
-199 IGNLAFQSNDL
+199 IGNLAFQGNNL

-218 VFYVAPNGFSKN
+218 VFYVATNGFSRN

-243 LIGNSAFAACAID
+243 LIGNSAFAACAIEK
-256 TLNFPETT
+256 LNFSENT

-269 IDNIAFFTNKIKS
+269 IDNIAFFNNKIKS

-296 FRNNTGVENGIV
+296 FRSNTGVENGIV

-313 KTKGSYVDNNAYQK
+313 KTKGNYVDNNAYQK
-327 PFVGDAIPTEAWA
+327 PFVGDAIPAEAWA
-340 EKPWCTAHF
+340 EKPWGTAHF

-367 QNDTNLVLPDQTEAG
+367 QNDTNLVLPDQNAAG
-382 EDVTAIGNGTYGVG
+382 EDVTAIGNGTNGVG
-396 TFGYTTADG
+396 TFGYKAADG
-405 TVYAPDSVKLPAK
+405 TVYAPDFVKLPAK

-441 VKAVEFP
+441 VKAVVFP
-448 ETLKTIGNTAFQNAP
+448 ETLKIIGNTAFQNAP
-463 LTEVSIPDSV
+463 LTEVSLPDSV

-500 TTIPNSMFTNQK
+500 TAIPVSMFTNQK
-512 IKNVEIPEGI
+512 VKNVEIPEGI
-522 KSIGSRAFAGNY
+522 KTIGKRAFAGNR

-539 ISGTVEEIDDYAFWN
+539 LSGTVEKIDEYAFWN
-554 NQMKELEIPGNV
+554 NQIKELEIPGNV
-566 KIIGKYAF
+566 KTIGRYAF
-574 QRTQEYIK
+574 QRTQDSIK
-582 ATINKVVLHEGLESI
+582 ASINKVVLHEGLESI
-597 GKKAFYQTLTSE
+597 GKQAFYQTLTSE

-614 LPTTVNVLDAAA
+614 LPTTVKVLDAAA

-631 KVTLTSLVEDQVN
+631 KVTLISLVEDQVN
-644 ATGDYTKVAAA
+644 AVGDYAKVVAKGTA
-655 GAGHEI
+655 HEI
-661 VLVHKV
+661 VLIHKV

-678 ETARADKDGKLA
+678 ETARTDKDGKLA
-690 ELPTAARDGYIFK
+690 ELP
-703 GWFTAAEG
+703 
-711 GDAVTADTVFDKDTT
+711 DAV
-726 VFAHWKAY
+726 
-734 SVVTF
+734 
-739 DAGEG
+739 
-744 KSDAETAR
+744 
-752 ADKDGKLAELPTAAR
+752 R

-778 AEGGEAVTADTVFDK
+778 AEGGV
-793 DTTVFAHWKAYSV
+793 
-806 VTFDAGEG
+806 
-814 KSDAETARADKDGK
+814 
-828 LAELPNAARDGYIF
+828 
-842 EGWFTAAEGGDAVT
+842 AVT

-865 TVFAHWKKNIVSA
+865 TVFAHWKKNVVSA

-886 STYTYNGKVK
+886 SAYTYNGKVK

-991 PKAKNLTSYKKTTLK
+991 PKTKSLTSYKKTSLK

-1027 KTKYYSGWSSAKSV
+1027 KAKYYSSWSSAKSV

>member
-45 SVENNQAKGE
+45 SVENNQAKGKA
-55 DSVQE
+55 SVQE

-69 PIVPIEPGEGTGEEK
+69 PIVPGEGTGEEK

-99 TYGEWVI
+99 TYGEWTI

-113 PSNDTEAYLKTTIW
+113 PSNDTEAYLKTTVW

-141 NNKDLVI
+141 NNKNLVI
-148 PAKDPD
+148 PEKDPT

-190 NVKERGDFF
+190 SVKERGDFF
-199 IGNLAFQSNDL
+199 IGNLAFQGNNL

-243 LIGNSAFAACAID
+243 LIGNSAFAACAIEK
-256 TLNFPETT
+256 LNFSENT

-269 IDNIAFFTNKIKS
+269 IDNIAFFNNKIKS

-296 FRNNTGVENGIV
+296 FRSNTGVENGIV

-313 KTKGSYVDNNAYQK
+313 KTKGNYVDNNAYQK
-327 PFVGDAIPTEAWA
+327 PFVGDAIPAEAWA
-340 EKPWCTAHF
+340 EKPWGTAHF

-367 QNDTNLVLPDQTEAG
+367 QNDTNLVLPDQNAAG
-382 EDVTAIGNGTYGVG
+382 EDVTAIGDGTNGVG
-396 TFGYTTADG
+396 TFGYKAADG

-441 VKAVEFP
+441 VKAVVFP

-463 LTEVSIPDSV
+463 LTEVSLPDSV
-473 TSVGSGAFTNTEQ
+473 TSVGSGAFTNTEK
-486 ATTHIEKVKLSKGM
+486 ATTHIEKVKLSKG
-500 TTIPNSMFTNQK
+500 TTAIPAGMFTNQK
-512 IKNVEIPEGI
+512 VKNVEIPEGI
-522 KSIGSRAFAGNY
+522 KTIGVRAFAGNR

-539 ISGTVEEIDDYAFWN
+539 ISGTVEKIDDYAFWN

-566 KIIGKYAF
+566 KTIGRYAF

-614 LPTTVNVLDAAA
+614 LPTTVKVLDAAA

-631 KVTLTSLVEDQVN
+631 KVTLISLVEDQVN
-644 ATGDYTKVAAA
+644 AKGDYTKVVAKGTA
-655 GAGHEI
+655 HEI

-678 ETARADKDGKLA
+678 ETAR
-690 ELPTAARDGYIFK
+690 T
-703 GWFTAAEG
+703 
-711 GDAVTADTVFDKDTT
+711 
-726 VFAHWKAY
+726 
-734 SVVTF
+734 
-739 DAGEG
+739 
-744 KSDAETAR
+744 
-752 ADKDGKLAELPTAAR
+752 
-767 DGYTFEGWFTA
+767 
-778 AEGGEAVTADTVFDK
+778 
-793 DTTVFAHWKAYSV
+793 
-806 VTFDAGEG
+806 
-814 KSDAETARADKDGK
+814 DKDGK
-828 LAELPNAARDGYIF
+828 LAELPNAVRDGYTF

-856 ADTVFDKDT
+856 ADTVFDKDI
-865 TVFAHWKKNIVSA
+865 TVFAHWKKNVVSA

-979 QVQYSTSKKFKS
+979 QVQYSTSKTFKS
-991 PKAKNLTSYKKTTLK
+991 PKTKSLTSYKKTSLK

-1027 KTKYYSGWSSAKSV
+1027 KAKYYSSWSSAKSV

>member
-45 SVENNQAKGE
+45 SVENNQAKGKA
-55 DSVQE
+55 SVQE

-69 PIVPIEPGEGTGEEK
+69 PIVPGEGTGEEK
-84 KDETPASNAWEATDF
+84 KDETPASNAWEAADF
-99 TYGEWVI
+99 TYGEWAI
-106 DSNAMLC
+106 DKNDMLC
-113 PSNDTEAYLKTTIW
+113 PSNDNEAYLKTTVW

-148 PAKDPD
+148 PAKDSD

-161 GKDAFKKMGLTSV
+161 GKEAFKKMGLTSV

-190 NVKERGDFF
+190 SVKERGDFF
-199 IGNLAFQSNDL
+199 IGNLAFQGNNL

-218 VFYVAPNGFSKN
+218 VFYVATNGFSRN

-243 LIGNSAFAACAID
+243 LIGNSAFAACAIEK
-256 TLNFPETT
+256 LNFSENT

-269 IDNIAFFTNKIKS
+269 IDNIAFFNNKIKS

-296 FRNNTGVENGIV
+296 FRSNTGVENGIV

-313 KTKGSYVDNNAYQK
+313 KTKGNYVDNNAYQK
-327 PFVGDAIPTEAWA
+327 PFVGDAIPAEAWA
-340 EKPWCTAHF
+340 EKPWGTAHF

-367 QNDTNLVLPDQTEAG
+367 QNDTNLVLPDQNAAG
-382 EDVTAIGNGTYGVG
+382 EDVTAIGDGTNGVG
-396 TFGYTTADG
+396 TFGYKAADG

-441 VKAVEFP
+441 VKAVVFP

-463 LTEVSIPDSV
+463 LTEVSLPDSV
-473 TSVGSGAFTNTEQ
+473 TSVGSGAFTNTEK

-500 TTIPNSMFTNQK
+500 TAIPAGMFTNQK
-512 IKNVEIPEGI
+512 VKNVEIPEGI
-522 KSIGSRAFAGNY
+522 KTIGKRAFAGNR

-539 ISGTVEEIDDYAFWN
+539 LSGTVEKIDEYAFWN
-554 NQMKELEIPGNV
+554 NQIKELEIPGNV
-566 KIIGKYAF
+566 KTIGRYAF
-574 QRTQEYIK
+574 QRTQDSIK
-582 ATINKVVLHEGLESI
+582 ASINKVVLHEGLESI
-597 GKKAFYQTLTSE
+597 GKQAFYQTLTSE

-614 LPTTVNVLDAAA
+614 LPTTVKVLDAAA

-631 KVTLTSLVEDQVN
+631 KVTLISLVEDQVN
-644 ATGDYTKVAAA
+644 AVGDYAKVVAKGTA
-655 GAGHEI
+655 HEI
-661 VLVHKV
+661 VLIHKV

-678 ETARADKDGKLA
+678 ETARTDKDGKLA
-690 ELPTAARDGYIFK
+690 ELSG
-703 GWFTAAEG
+703 
-711 GDAVTADTVFDKDTT
+711 AV
-726 VFAHWKAY
+726 
-734 SVVTF
+734 
-739 DAGEG
+739 
-744 KSDAETAR
+744 
-752 ADKDGKLAELPTAAR
+752 R
-767 DGYTFEGWFTA
+767 DGYT
-778 AEGGEAVTADTVFDK
+778 
-793 DTTVFAHWKAYSV
+793 
-806 VTFDAGEG
+806 
-814 KSDAETARADKDGK
+814 
-828 LAELPNAARDGYIF
+828 F

-865 TVFAHWKKNIVSA
+865 TVFAHWKKNVVSA

-886 STYTYNGKVK
+886 SAYTYNGKVK

-991 PKAKNLTSYKKTTLK
+991 PKTKSLTSYKKTSLK

-1027 KTKYYSGWSSAKSV
+1027 KAKYYSSWSSAKSV

>member
-26 EDGTAPADAD
+26 EDGAAPADAD

-45 SVENNQAKGE
+45 SLENDRAKG
-55 DSVQE
+55 DASVQE

-69 PIVPIEPGEGTGEEK
+69 PIVPGEGTGEEK
-84 KDETPASNAWEATDF
+84 KDEPPASNAWEATDF

-106 DSNAMLC
+106 GGTDKIC
-113 PSNDTEAYLKTTIW
+113 PSNDTEAYLKTTVW

-161 GKDAFKKMGLTSV
+161 GESAFKSMGIKSV
-174 QFPENVKT
+174 KFPENVKT

-199 IGNLAFQSNDL
+199 IGGLAFQSNNL
-210 KEVTLPEG
+210 EEVTLPEG
-218 VFYVAPNGFSKN
+218 VFYLARQAFSKN
-230 PNLKEVTFPSTIK
+230 ANLKKVTFSSTIK
-243 LIGNSAFAACAID
+243 LIGNSAFAACAIEK
-256 TLNFPETT
+256 LNFSETT

-269 IDNIAFFTNKIKS
+269 IDNMAFFKNKIKS
-282 VWLPDKTEKVTNMA
+282 VWLPDKTEKATNMA
-296 FRNNTGVENGIV
+296 FRSNTGVETGIV

-313 KTKGSYVDNNAYQK
+313 KTKGNYVDNNAYQK
-327 PFVGDAIPTEAWA
+327 PFVGDAIPAEAWA
-340 EKPWCTAHF
+340 EKPWGTAHF
-349 TFDGT
+349 IFDGT

-367 QNDTNLVLPDQTEAG
+367 QNDTNLVLPDQTAAG
-382 EDVTAIGNGTYGVG
+382 EDVTAIGNGKYGVG
-396 TFGYTTADG
+396 TFGYTAGDG
-405 TVYAPDSVKLPAK
+405 TVYAPDSVKFPAK

-441 VKAVEFP
+441 VKEVEFP

-463 LTEVSIPDSV
+463 LTEVSLPDSV

-500 TTIPNSMFTNQK
+500 TAIPASMFTNQK
-512 IKNVEIPEGI
+512 VKSVEIPEGI
-522 KSIGSRAFAGNY
+522 KTIGARAFAGNY

-539 ISGTVEEIDDYAFWN
+539 LSGTVEKIDDYAFWN

-566 KIIGKYAF
+566 KTIGRYAF
-574 QRTQEYIK
+574 QRTQDYIK
-582 ATINKVVLHEGLESI
+582 ASINKVILHEGLESI
-597 GKKAFYQTLTSE
+597 GKKAFYQTLTAE
-609 CKSID
+609 CKTID
-614 LPTTVNVLDAAA
+614 LPTTVRVLDATA

-631 KVTLTSLVEDQVN
+631 PVTLISVVEDQAN
-644 ATGDYTKVAAA
+644 AAGDYVKVAVK
-655 GAGHEI
+655 GEGHEI
-661 VLVHKV
+661 VLVRKV
-667 TFDAGEGKADA
+667 TFDAGEGKADIA
-678 ETARADKDGKLA
+678 SVRTDKDGKLA
-690 ELPTAARDGYIFK
+690 ELPTA
-703 GWFTAAEG
+703 T
-711 GDAVTADTVFDKDTT
+711 
-726 VFAHWKAY
+726 
-734 SVVTF
+734 
-739 DAGEG
+739 
-744 KSDAETAR
+744 
-752 ADKDGKLAELPTAAR
+752 R
-767 DGYTFEGWFTA
+767 DGYT
-778 AEGGEAVTADTVFDK
+778 
-793 DTTVFAHWKAYSV
+793 
-806 VTFDAGEG
+806 
-814 KSDAETARADKDGK
+814 
-828 LAELPNAARDGYIF
+828 F

-865 TVFAHWKKNIVSA
+865 TVFAHWKQNVVKA

-886 STYTYNGKVK
+886 SAYTYNGKVK

-991 PKAKNLTSYKKTTLK
+991 PKAKSLTSYKKTKLK

-1027 KTKYYSGWSSAKSV
+1027 KAKYYSSWSSAKSV

>member
-1 MDKKQS
+1 MNHERRITMDKKQS

-26 EDGTAPADAD
+26 EDGTAPADDD

-45 SVENNQAKGE
+45 SVENNQAKGKA
-55 DSVQE
+55 SVQE
-60 DAQLDENEL
+60 DAQPDENEL
-69 PIVPIEPGEGTGEEK
+69 PIVPGEGTGEEK
-84 KDETPASNAWEATDF
+84 KDETPASNAWEAADF
-99 TYGEWVI
+99 I
-106 DSNAMLC
+106 
-113 PSNDTEAYLKTTIW
+113 
-127 VVTGLSDSG
+127 
-136 KAKLE
+136 
-141 NNKDLVI
+141 
-148 PAKDPD
+148 
-154 GKKVQGV
+154 
-161 GKDAFKKMGLTSV
+161 
-174 QFPENVKT
+174 
-182 ANDTNWDS
+182 
-190 NVKERGDFF
+190 
-199 IGNLAFQSNDL
+199 
-210 KEVTLPEG
+210 
-218 VFYVAPNGFSKN
+218 
-230 PNLKEVTFPSTIK
+230 
-243 LIGNSAFAACAID
+243 
-256 TLNFPETT
+256 
-264 DFPLA
+264 
-269 IDNIAFFTNKIKS
+269 
-282 VWLPDKTEKVTNMA
+282 
-296 FRNNTGVENGIV
+296 
-308 HLYIP
+308 
-313 KTKGSYVDNNAYQK
+313 
-327 PFVGDAIPTEAWA
+327 
-340 EKPWCTAHF
+340 
-349 TFDGT
+349 FDGT

-367 QNDTNLVLPDQTEAG
+367 QNDTNLVLPDQNVAG
-382 EDVTAIGNGTYGVG
+382 EDITAIGDGTVGVG
-396 TFGYTTADG
+396 TFGYKTADG
-405 TVYAPDSVKLPAK
+405 TVYAPDSVKFPAK
-418 LESIGNFAFSAVVD
+418 LESIGNLAFSAVVD

-441 VKAVEFP
+441 VKEVEFP
-448 ETLKTIGNTAFQNAP
+448 ETLKTIGNAAFQNAP
-463 LTEVSIPDSV
+463 LTEVSLPDSV
-473 TSVGSGAFTNTEQ
+473 TSVGGGAFTNTEK

-500 TTIPNSMFTNQK
+500 TAIPASMFTNQK

-522 KSIGSRAFAGNY
+522 KSIGRMAFAGNY

-539 ISGTVEEIDDYAFWN
+539 ISGTVESIGESAFVN
-554 NQMKELEIPGNV
+554 NQMKKLEIPGNV
-566 KIIGKYAF
+566 KTIGRYAF
-574 QRTQEYIK
+574 QRTQKYIE

-597 GKKAFYQTLTSE
+597 GKRAFYQTLTSE

-614 LPTTVNVLDAAA
+614 LPTTVKVLDAAA

-644 ATGDYTKVAAA
+644 AAGDYAKVVPQGKA
-655 GAGHEI
+655 HEI
-661 VLVHKV
+661 VLVRKV

-678 ETARADKDGKLA
+678 ETARTDKDGKLA
-690 ELPTAARDGYIFK
+690 ELPGAARDGYTFE

-711 GDAVTADTVFDKDTT
+711 GDAVPAETVFDKDTTVFAHWKAYPVVTFDAGEGKVDAETVRTDKDGKVAELPSATRDGYTFEGWFTAAEGGDSVTADTVFDKDTT

-734 SVVTF
+734 PVVTF

-744 KSDAETAR
+744 KADAETAR
-752 ADKDGKLAELPTAAR
+752 TDKDGKLAELPGAVR
-767 DGYTFEGWFTA
+767 DGYT
-778 AEGGEAVTADTVFDK
+778 
-793 DTTVFAHWKAYSV
+793 
-806 VTFDAGEG
+806 
-814 KSDAETARADKDGK
+814 
-828 LAELPNAARDGYIF
+828 F

-865 TVFAHWKKNIVSA
+865 TVFAHWKKNVVSA

-956 KLKKGKK
+956 KLKKDKK

-991 PKAKNLTSYKKTTLK
+991 PKTKSLTSYKKTSLK

-1027 KTKYYSGWSSAKSV
+1027 KAKYYSSWSSAKSV

>member
-45 SVENNQAKGE
+45 SVENNQAKGKA
-55 DSVQE
+55 SVQE

-69 PIVPIEPGEGTGEEK
+69 PIVPGEGTGEEK
-84 KDETPASNAWEATDF
+84 KDEPPASNAWEATDF

-106 DSNAMLC
+106 GGTDKIC
-113 PSNDTEAYLKTTIW
+113 PSNDTEAYLKTTVW

-161 GKDAFKKMGLTSV
+161 GESAFKSMGIKSV
-174 QFPENVKT
+174 KFPENVKT

-199 IGNLAFQSNDL
+199 IGGLAFQSNNL
-210 KEVTLPEG
+210 EEVTLPEG
-218 VFYVAPNGFSKN
+218 VFYLARQAFAKN
-230 PNLKEVTFPSTIK
+230 ANLKKVTFPSTIK
-243 LIGNSAFAACAID
+243 MLASGAFGSCAIES
-256 TLNFPETT
+256 LNFPETT
-264 DFPLA
+264 DFPLV
-269 IDNIAFFTNKIKS
+269 IDNGAFMVNKIKS
-282 VWLPDKTEKVTNMA
+282 VWLPDKTEKVSKQA
-296 FRNNTGVENGIV
+296 FMKNTGMENGTV

-313 KTKGSYVDNNAYQK
+313 TTKGSYVDNNAYQQ
-327 PFVGDAIPTEAWA
+327 PFVGDAIPAEAWA
-340 EKPWCTAHF
+340 EKPWGTTHF
-349 TFDGT
+349 AFDGT

-367 QNDTNLVLPDQTEAG
+367 QNDTNLVLPDQNAAG
-382 EDVTAIGNGTYGVG
+382 EDVTAIGNGTNGVG
-396 TFGYTTADG
+396 TFGYKAADG

-441 VKAVEFP
+441 VKEVEFP

-463 LTEVSIPDSV
+463 LTEVSLPDSV
-473 TSVGSGAFTNTEQ
+473 TSVGSGAFTNTEK

-500 TTIPNSMFTNQK
+500 TAIPAGMFTNQK
-512 IKNVEIPEGI
+512 VKNAEIPEGI
-522 KSIGSRAFAGNY
+522 KTIGKRAFAGNR

-539 ISGTVEEIDDYAFWN
+539 LSGTVEKIDEYAFWN
-554 NQMKELEIPGNV
+554 NQIKELEIPGNV
-566 KIIGKYAF
+566 KTIGRYAF
-574 QRTQEYIK
+574 QRTQDSIK
-582 ATINKVVLHEGLESI
+582 ASINKVVLHEGLESI
-597 GKKAFYQTLTSE
+597 GKQAFYQTLTSE

-614 LPTTVNVLDAAA
+614 LPTTVKVLDAAA

-631 KVTLTSLVEDQVN
+631 KVTLISLVEDQVN
-644 ATGDYTKVAAA
+644 AVGDYAKVVAKGTA
-655 GAGHEI
+655 HEI
-661 VLVHKV
+661 VLIHKV

-678 ETARADKDGKLA
+678 ETARTDKDGKLA
-690 ELPTAARDGYIFK
+690 ELPG
-703 GWFTAAEG
+703 
-711 GDAVTADTVFDKDTT
+711 AV
-726 VFAHWKAY
+726 
-734 SVVTF
+734 
-739 DAGEG
+739 
-744 KSDAETAR
+744 
-752 ADKDGKLAELPTAAR
+752 R
-767 DGYTFEGWFTA
+767 DGYT
-778 AEGGEAVTADTVFDK
+778 
-793 DTTVFAHWKAYSV
+793 
-806 VTFDAGEG
+806 
-814 KSDAETARADKDGK
+814 
-828 LAELPNAARDGYIF
+828 F

-865 TVFAHWKKNIVSA
+865 TVFAHWKKNVVSA

-886 STYTYNGKVK
+886 STYTYNEKVK

-991 PKAKNLTSYKKTTLK
+991 PKTKSLTSYKKTKLK

-1027 KTKYYSGWSSAKSV
+1027 KTKYYSSWSSAKSV

>member
-45 SVENNQAKGE
+45 SVENNQAKGKA
-55 DSVQE
+55 SVQE

-69 PIVPIEPGEGTGEEK
+69 PIVPGEGTGEEK
-84 KDETPASNAWEATDF
+84 KDETPASNAWEAVDF
-99 TYGEWVI
+99 TYGEWAI
-106 DSNAMLC
+106 GENDKIC
-113 PSNDTEAYLKTTIW
+113 PSNDTKAYLKTTVW

-141 NNKDLVI
+141 NNKNLVI
-148 PAKDPD
+148 PEKDPD

-190 NVKERGDFF
+190 SVKERGDFF
-199 IGNLAFQSNDL
+199 IGNLAFQGNDL

-218 VFYVAPNGFSKN
+218 VFYVAMNGFSRN

-243 LIGNSAFAACAID
+243 LIANSAFAACAIEK
-256 TLNFPETT
+256 LNFSENT

-269 IDNIAFFTNKIKS
+269 IDNIAFFKNKIKS

-296 FRNNTGVENGIV
+296 FRDNTGVENGIV

-327 PFVGDAIPTEAWA
+327 PFVGDAIPAEAWA
-340 EKPWCTAHF
+340 EKPWGTAHF
-349 TFDGT
+349 IFDGT

-367 QNDTNLVLPDQTEAG
+367 QNDTNLVLPDQNAAG
-382 EDVTAIGNGTYGVG
+382 EDVTAIGNGTNGVG
-396 TFGYTTADG
+396 TFGYKAADG

-441 VKAVEFP
+441 VKAVVFP

-463 LTEVSIPDSV
+463 LTEVSLPDSV
-473 TSVGSGAFTNTEQ
+473 TSVGNGAFTNTEK

-500 TTIPNSMFTNQK
+500 TAIPAGMFTNQK
-512 IKNVEIPEGI
+512 VKNVEIPEGI
-522 KSIGSRAFAGNY
+522 KTIGIRAFAGNR

-539 ISGTVEEIDDYAFWN
+539 ISGTVEKIDDYAFWN

-566 KIIGKYAF
+566 KTIGRYAF

-597 GKKAFYQTLTSE
+597 GKRAFYQTLTSE

-614 LPTTVNVLDAAA
+614 LPTTVKVLDAAA

-631 KVTLTSLVEDQVN
+631 KVTLISLVEDQVN
-644 ATGDYTKVAAA
+644 AKGDYTKVVPQGKA
-655 GAGHEI
+655 HEI

-678 ETARADKDGKLA
+678 ETARTDKDGKLA
-690 ELPTAARDGYIFK
+690 ELPG
-703 GWFTAAEG
+703 
-711 GDAVTADTVFDKDTT
+711 
-726 VFAHWKAY
+726 
-734 SVVTF
+734 
-739 DAGEG
+739 
-744 KSDAETAR
+744 
-752 ADKDGKLAELPTAAR
+752 AAR

-778 AEGGEAVTADTVFDK
+778 AD
-793 DTTVFAHWKAYSV
+793 
-806 VTFDAGEG
+806 
-814 KSDAETARADKDGK
+814 
-828 LAELPNAARDGYIF
+828 
-842 EGWFTAAEGGDAVT
+842 GGDAVT

-865 TVFAHWKKNIVSA
+865 TVFAHWKKNVVSA

-886 STYTYNGKVK
+886 SVYTYNGKVK

-991 PKAKNLTSYKKTTLK
+991 PKAKSLTSYKKTKLK

-1027 KTKYYSGWSSAKSV
+1027 KAKYYSSWSSAKSV

>member
-26 EDGTAPADAD
+26 EDGEAPADAD
-36 ASAKAATEQ
+36 ASTKAATEQ
-45 SVENNQAKGE
+45 SVENNQAKGKA
-55 DSVQE
+55 SVQE

-69 PIVPIEPGEGTGEEK
+69 PIVPGEGTGEEK

-99 TYGEWVI
+99 TYGKWAI
-106 DSNAMLC
+106 DKNDMLC
-113 PSNDTEAYLKTTIW
+113 PSNDTEAYLKTTVW

-148 PAKDPD
+148 PEKDSD

-161 GKDAFKKMGLTSV
+161 GGSAFKSMGIKSV
-174 QFPENVKT
+174 KFPENVKT

-199 IGNLAFQSNDL
+199 IGGLAFQSNNL
-210 KEVTLPEG
+210 EEVTLPEG
-218 VFYVAPNGFSKN
+218 VFYLARQAFAKN
-230 PNLKEVTFPSTIK
+230 ANLKKVTFPSTIK
-243 LIGNSAFAACAID
+243 MIAQNAFGLGAIES
-256 TLNFPETT
+256 LNFPETT
-264 DFPLA
+264 DFPLV
-269 IDNIAFFTNKIKS
+269 IDNAAFMSNKIKT

-296 FRNNTGVENGIV
+296 FRSNTGVENGIV

-313 KTKGSYVDNNAYQK
+313 KTKGSYVDNNSYQK
-327 PFVGDAIPTEAWA
+327 PFVGDAIPAEAWA
-340 EKPWCTAHF
+340 EKPWGTAHF
-349 TFDGT
+349 AFDGT

-367 QNDTNLVLPDQTEAG
+367 QNDTNLVLPDQNAAG
-382 EDVTAIGNGTYGVG
+382 EDVTAIGDGSGGVG
-396 TFGYTTADG
+396 TFGYKTADG

-418 LESIGNFAFSAVVD
+418 LKSIGNSAFSAVVD

-441 VKAVEFP
+441 VKAVVFP

-463 LTEVSIPDSV
+463 LTEVSLPDSV
-473 TSVGSGAFTNTEQ
+473 TSVGGGAFTNTEK
-486 ATTHIEKVKLSKGM
+486 ASIHIEKVKLSKGM
-500 TTIPNSMFTNQK
+500 TDIPAGVFTNQK
-512 IKNVEIPEGI
+512 IKVVEIPEGI
-522 KSIGSRAFAGNY
+522 KSIGRLAFAGNY

-539 ISGTVEEIDDYAFWN
+539 ISSTVESIGESAFVN
-554 NQMKELEIPGNV
+554 NQMKKLEIPGNV
-566 KIIGKYAF
+566 KTIGRYAF
-574 QRTQEYIK
+574 KRSQESIK
-582 ATINKVVLHEGLESI
+582 ASIDKVVLHEGLESI
-597 GKKAFYQTLTSE
+597 GKQAFGQTLTSE

-614 LPTTVNVLDAAA
+614 LPTTVKVLDAAA

-644 ATGDYTKVAAA
+644 AVGDYAKVVPQGKA
-655 GAGHEI
+655 HEI

-678 ETARADKDGKLA
+678 ETAR
-690 ELPTAARDGYIFK
+690 T
-703 GWFTAAEG
+703 
-711 GDAVTADTVFDKDTT
+711 
-726 VFAHWKAY
+726 
-734 SVVTF
+734 
-739 DAGEG
+739 
-744 KSDAETAR
+744 
-752 ADKDGKLAELPTAAR
+752 
-767 DGYTFEGWFTA
+767 
-778 AEGGEAVTADTVFDK
+778 
-793 DTTVFAHWKAYSV
+793 
-806 VTFDAGEG
+806 
-814 KSDAETARADKDGK
+814 DKDGK
-828 LAELPNAARDGYIF
+828 LAELPNAARDGYTF

-865 TVFAHWKKNIVSA
+865 TVFAHWKKNVVSA

-886 STYTYNGKVK
+886 SAYTYNGKVK

-916 SYGKGRKNVGKYT
+916 SYGKGRKYVGKYT

-991 PKAKNLTSYKKTTLK
+991 PKTKSLTSYKKTKLK

-1027 KTKYYSGWSSAKSV
+1027 KTKYYSSWSSAKSV

>member
-45 SVENNQAKGE
+45 SVENNQAKGKA
-55 DSVQE
+55 SVQE

-69 PIVPIEPGEGTGEEK
+69 PIVPGEGTGEEK
-84 KDETPASNAWEATDF
+84 KDETPASNAWEAADF

-106 DSNAMLC
+106 GGNDKIC
-113 PSNDTEAYLKTTIW
+113 PSNDAEAYLKTTVW

-141 NNKDLVI
+141 NNKELVI
-148 PAKDPD
+148 PEKDPD

-161 GKDAFKKMGLTSV
+161 GKSAFKSMGIKSV
-174 QFPENVKT
+174 KFPKNVKT

-190 NVKERGDFF
+190 SVKERGDFF
-199 IGNLAFQSNDL
+199 IGNLAFQGNNL

-218 VFYVAPNGFSKN
+218 VFYVATNGFSRN

-243 LIGNSAFAACAID
+243 LIGNSAFAACAIEK
-256 TLNFPETT
+256 LNFSENT

-269 IDNIAFFTNKIKS
+269 IDNIAFFNNKIKS

-296 FRNNTGVENGIV
+296 FRSNTGMENGTV

-313 KTKGSYVDNNAYQK
+313 TTKGSYVDNNAYQQ
-327 PFVGDAIPTEAWA
+327 PFVGDAIPAEAWA
-340 EKPWCTAHF
+340 EKPWGTAHF
-349 TFDGT
+349 AFDGT

-367 QNDTNLVLPDQTEAG
+367 QNDTNLVLPDQNAAG
-382 EDVTAIGNGTYGVG
+382 EDVTAIGNGTGGVG
-396 TFGYTTADG
+396 TFGYKAADG

-441 VKAVEFP
+441 VKEVEFP

-463 LTEVSIPDSV
+463 LTEVSLPDSV
-473 TSVGSGAFTNTEQ
+473 TSVGSGAFTNTEK

-500 TTIPNSMFTNQK
+500 TAIPAGMFTNQK
-512 IKNVEIPEGI
+512 VKNVEIPEGI
-522 KSIGSRAFAGNY
+522 KTIGKRAFAGNC

-539 ISGTVEEIDDYAFWN
+539 LSGTVEKIDEYAFWN
-554 NQMKELEIPGNV
+554 NQIKELEIPGNV
-566 KIIGKYAF
+566 KTIGRYAF
-574 QRTQEYIK
+574 QRTQDSIK
-582 ATINKVVLHEGLESI
+582 ASINKVVLHEGLESI
-597 GKKAFYQTLTSE
+597 GKQAFYQTLTSE

-614 LPTTVNVLDAAA
+614 LPTTVKVLDAAA

-631 KVTLTSLVEDQVN
+631 KVTLISLVEDQVN
-644 ATGDYTKVAAA
+644 AKGDYAKVVPQGKA
-655 GAGHEI
+655 HEI
-661 VLVHKV
+661 VLVRKV
-667 TFDAGEGKADA
+667 TFNAGEGKADA
-678 ETARADKDGKLA
+678 ETARTDKDGKLA
-690 ELPTAARDGYIFK
+690 ELPG
-703 GWFTAAEG
+703 
-711 GDAVTADTVFDKDTT
+711 AV
-726 VFAHWKAY
+726 
-734 SVVTF
+734 
-739 DAGEG
+739 
-744 KSDAETAR
+744 
-752 ADKDGKLAELPTAAR
+752 R
-767 DGYTFEGWFTA
+767 DGYTFEGWFT
-778 AEGGEAVTADTVFDK
+778 V
-793 DTTVFAHWKAYSV
+793 
-806 VTFDAGEG
+806 
-814 KSDAETARADKDGK
+814 
-828 LAELPNAARDGYIF
+828 
-842 EGWFTAAEGGDAVT
+842 AEGGDAVT

-865 TVFAHWKKNIVSA
+865 TVFAHWKKNVVSA

-886 STYTYNGKVK
+886 STYTYNEKVK

-991 PKAKNLTSYKKTTLK
+991 PKTKSLTSYKKTSLK

-1027 KTKYYSGWSSAKSV
+1027 KAKYYSSWSSAKSV

>member
-36 ASAKAATEQ
+36 ASSAKAATEQ
-45 SVENNQAKGE
+45 SVENNQAKGKA
-55 DSVQE
+55 SVQE

-69 PIVPIEPGEGTGEEK
+69 PIVPGEGTGEEK
-84 KDETPASNAWEATDF
+84 KDETPASNAWEAADF
-99 TYGEWVI
+99 TYGEWAI
-106 DSNAMLC
+106 GGSDKIC
-113 PSNDTEAYLKTTIW
+113 PSNDDTAYLKTTVW

-154 GKKVQGV
+154 GKKIQGV
-161 GKDAFKKMGLTSV
+161 GESAFKSMGIKSV
-174 QFPENVKT
+174 KFPENVKT

-199 IGNLAFQSNDL
+199 IGGLAFQSNNL
-210 KEVTLPEG
+210 EEVTLPEG
-218 VFYVAPNGFSKN
+218 VFYLARQAFAKN
-230 PNLKEVTFPSTIK
+230 ANLKKVTFPSTIK
-243 LIGNSAFAACAID
+243 MIAQNAFGQCAIES
-256 TLNFPETT
+256 LNFPETT

-269 IDNIAFFTNKIKS
+269 IDNAAFMLNKIKS

-296 FRNNTGVENGIV
+296 FRSNTGVENGIV

-313 KTKGSYVDNNAYQK
+313 KTKGNYVDNNAYQK
-327 PFVGDAIPTEAWA
+327 PFVGDAIPAEAWA
-340 EKPWCTAHF
+340 EKPWGTAHF
-349 TFDGT
+349 IFDGT

-367 QNDTNLVLPDQTEAG
+367 QNDTNLVLPDQNAAG
-382 EDVTAIGNGTYGVG
+382 EDVTAIGNGTNGVG
-396 TFGYTTADG
+396 TFGYKAADG

-441 VKAVEFP
+441 VKAVVFP

-463 LTEVSIPDSV
+463 LTEVSLPDSV
-473 TSVGSGAFTNTEQ
+473 TSVGSGAFTNTEK
-486 ATTHIEKVKLSKGM
+486 AATHIEKVKLSKGM
-500 TTIPNSMFTNQK
+500 AAIPAGMFTNQK
-512 IKNVEIPEGI
+512 VKNVEIPEGI
-522 KSIGSRAFAGNY
+522 KTIGKRAFAGNR

-539 ISGTVEEIDDYAFWN
+539 LSGTVEKIDEYAFWN
-554 NQMKELEIPGNV
+554 NQIKKLEIPGNV
-566 KIIGKYAF
+566 KTIGRYAF
-574 QRTQEYIK
+574 QRTQDSIK
-582 ATINKVVLHEGLESI
+582 ASINKVVLHEGLESI
-597 GKKAFYQTLTSE
+597 GKQAFYQTLTSE

-614 LPTTVNVLDAAA
+614 LPTTVKVLDAAA

-631 KVTLTSLVEDQVN
+631 KVTLISLVEDQVN
-644 ATGDYTKVAAA
+644 AVGDYAKVVAKGTA
-655 GAGHEI
+655 HEI
-661 VLVHKV
+661 VLIYKV

-678 ETARADKDGKLA
+678 ETARTDKDGKLA
-690 ELPTAARDGYIFK
+690 ELPG
-703 GWFTAAEG
+703 
-711 GDAVTADTVFDKDTT
+711 AV
-726 VFAHWKAY
+726 
-734 SVVTF
+734 
-739 DAGEG
+739 
-744 KSDAETAR
+744 
-752 ADKDGKLAELPTAAR
+752 R
-767 DGYTFEGWFTA
+767 DGYT
-778 AEGGEAVTADTVFDK
+778 
-793 DTTVFAHWKAYSV
+793 
-806 VTFDAGEG
+806 
-814 KSDAETARADKDGK
+814 
-828 LAELPNAARDGYIF
+828 F

-865 TVFAHWKKNIVSA
+865 TVFAHWKKNVVSA

-886 STYTYNGKVK
+886 SAYTYNGKVK

-991 PKAKNLTSYKKTTLK
+991 PKTKSLTSYKKTSLK

-1027 KTKYYSGWSSAKSV
+1027 KAKYYSSWSSAKSV

>member
-45 SVENNQAKGE
+45 SVENNQAKGKA
-55 DSVQE
+55 SVQE

-69 PIVPIEPGEGTGEEK
+69 PIVPGEGTGEEK
-84 KDETPASNAWEATDF
+84 KDETPASNAWEAADF
-99 TYGEWVI
+99 TYGEWAI
-106 DSNAMLC
+106 DKNDMLC
-113 PSNDTEAYLKTTIW
+113 PSNDNEAYLKTTVW

-141 NNKDLVI
+141 SNKDLVI
-148 PAKDPD
+148 PAKDSD

-161 GKDAFKKMGLTSV
+161 GKEAFKKMGLTSV

-190 NVKERGDFF
+190 SVKERGDFF
-199 IGNLAFQSNDL
+199 IGNLAFQGNNL

-218 VFYVAPNGFSKN
+218 VFYVATNGFSRN

-243 LIGNSAFAACAID
+243 LIGNSAFAACAIEK
-256 TLNFPETT
+256 LNFSENT

-269 IDNIAFFTNKIKS
+269 IDNIAFFNNKIKS

-296 FRNNTGVENGIV
+296 FRSNTGVENGIV

-313 KTKGSYVDNNAYQK
+313 KTKGNYVDNNAYQK
-327 PFVGDAIPTEAWA
+327 PFVGDAIPAEAWA
-340 EKPWCTAHF
+340 EKPWGTAHF

-367 QNDTNLVLPDQTEAG
+367 QNDTNLVLPDQNAAG
-382 EDVTAIGNGTYGVG
+382 EDVTAIGNGTNGVG
-396 TFGYTTADG
+396 TFGYKAADG
-405 TVYAPDSVKLPAK
+405 TVYAPDFVKLPAK
-418 LESIGNFAFSAVVD
+418 LESIGNFSFSAVVD

-441 VKAVEFP
+441 VKAVVFP
-448 ETLKTIGNTAFQNAP
+448 ETLKIIGNTAFQNAP
-463 LTEVSIPDSV
+463 LTEVSLPDSV

-500 TTIPNSMFTNQK
+500 TAIPVSMFTNQK
-512 IKNVEIPEGI
+512 VKNVEIPEGI
-522 KSIGSRAFAGNY
+522 KTIGKRAFAGNR

-539 ISGTVEEIDDYAFWN
+539 LSGTVEKIDEYAFWN
-554 NQMKELEIPGNV
+554 NQIKELEIPGNV
-566 KIIGKYAF
+566 KTIGRYAF
-574 QRTQEYIK
+574 QRTQDSIK
-582 ATINKVVLHEGLESI
+582 ASINKVVLHEGLESI
-597 GKKAFYQTLTSE
+597 GKQAFYQTLTSE

-614 LPTTVNVLDAAA
+614 LPTTVKVLDAAA

-631 KVTLTSLVEDQVN
+631 KVTLISLVEDQVN
-644 ATGDYTKVAAA
+644 AVGDYAKVVAKGTA
-655 GAGHEI
+655 HEI
-661 VLVHKV
+661 VLIHKV

-678 ETARADKDGKLA
+678 ETARTDKDGKLA
-690 ELPTAARDGYIFK
+690 ELP
-703 GWFTAAEG
+703 
-711 GDAVTADTVFDKDTT
+711 DAV
-726 VFAHWKAY
+726 
-734 SVVTF
+734 
-739 DAGEG
+739 
-744 KSDAETAR
+744 
-752 ADKDGKLAELPTAAR
+752 R

-778 AEGGEAVTADTVFDK
+778 AEGGV
-793 DTTVFAHWKAYSV
+793 
-806 VTFDAGEG
+806 
-814 KSDAETARADKDGK
+814 
-828 LAELPNAARDGYIF
+828 
-842 EGWFTAAEGGDAVT
+842 AVT

-865 TVFAHWKKNIVSA
+865 TVFAHWKKNVVSA

-886 STYTYNGKVK
+886 SAYTYNGKVK

-991 PKAKNLTSYKKTTLK
+991 PKTKSLTSYKKTSLK

-1027 KTKYYSGWSSAKSV
+1027 KAKYYSSWSSAKSV

>member
-1 MDKKQS
+1 
-7 LAFLLS
+7 
-13 AMMVATPFSAFAA
+13 
-26 EDGTAPADAD
+26 
-36 ASAKAATEQ
+36 
-45 SVENNQAKGE
+45 
-55 DSVQE
+55 
-60 DAQLDENEL
+60 
-69 PIVPIEPGEGTGEEK
+69 
-84 KDETPASNAWEATDF
+84 
-99 TYGEWVI
+99 
-106 DSNAMLC
+106 
-113 PSNDTEAYLKTTIW
+113 
-127 VVTGLSDSG
+127 
-136 KAKLE
+136 
-141 NNKDLVI
+141 
-148 PAKDPD
+148 
-154 GKKVQGV
+154 
-161 GKDAFKKMGLTSV
+161 MGLTSV

-190 NVKERGDFF
+190 SVKERGDFF
-199 IGNLAFQSNDL
+199 IGNLAFQGNNL

-218 VFYVAPNGFSKN
+218 VFYVATNGFSRN

-243 LIGNSAFAACAID
+243 LIGNSAFAACAIEK
-256 TLNFPETT
+256 LNFSENT

-269 IDNIAFFTNKIKS
+269 IDNIAFFNNKIKS

-296 FRNNTGVENGIV
+296 FRSNTGMENGTV

-313 KTKGSYVDNNAYQK
+313 TTKGSYVDNNAYQQ
-327 PFVGDAIPTEAWA
+327 PFVGDAIPAEAWA
-340 EKPWCTAHF
+340 EKPWGTAHF
-349 TFDGT
+349 AFDGT

-367 QNDTNLVLPDQTEAG
+367 QNDTNLVLPDQNAAG
-382 EDVTAIGNGTYGVG
+382 EDVTAIGNGTNGVG
-396 TFGYTTADG
+396 TFGYKAADG

-441 VKAVEFP
+441 VKEVEFP

-463 LTEVSIPDSV
+463 LTEVSLPDSV
-473 TSVGSGAFTNTEQ
+473 TSVGSGAFTNTEK

-500 TTIPNSMFTNQK
+500 TAIPAGMFTNQK
-512 IKNVEIPEGI
+512 VKNVEIPEGI
-522 KSIGSRAFAGNY
+522 KTIGKRAFAGNC

-539 ISGTVEEIDDYAFWN
+539 LSGTVEKIDEYAFWN
-554 NQMKELEIPGNV
+554 NQIKELEIPGNV
-566 KIIGKYAF
+566 KTIGRYAF
-574 QRTQEYIK
+574 QRTQDSIK
-582 ATINKVVLHEGLESI
+582 ASINKVVLHEGLESI
-597 GKKAFYQTLTSE
+597 GKQAFYQTLTSE

-614 LPTTVNVLDAAA
+614 LPTTVKVLDAAA

-631 KVTLTSLVEDQVN
+631 KVTLISLVEDQVN
-644 ATGDYTKVAAA
+644 AKGDYAKVVPQGKA
-655 GAGHEI
+655 HEI
-661 VLVHKV
+661 VLVRKV
-667 TFDAGEGKADA
+667 TFNAGEGKADA
-678 ETARADKDGKLA
+678 ETARTDKDGKLA
-690 ELPTAARDGYIFK
+690 ELPG
-703 GWFTAAEG
+703 
-711 GDAVTADTVFDKDTT
+711 AV
-726 VFAHWKAY
+726 
-734 SVVTF
+734 
-739 DAGEG
+739 
-744 KSDAETAR
+744 
-752 ADKDGKLAELPTAAR
+752 R
-767 DGYTFEGWFTA
+767 DGYTFEGWF
-778 AEGGEAVTADTVFDK
+778 AV
-793 DTTVFAHWKAYSV
+793 
-806 VTFDAGEG
+806 
-814 KSDAETARADKDGK
+814 
-828 LAELPNAARDGYIF
+828 
-842 EGWFTAAEGGDAVT
+842 AEGGDAVT

-865 TVFAHWKKNIVSA
+865 TVFAHWKKNVVSA

-886 STYTYNGKVK
+886 STYTYNEKVK

-991 PKAKNLTSYKKTTLK
+991 PKTKSLTSYKKTSLK

-1027 KTKYYSGWSSAKSV
+1027 KAKYYSSWSSAKSV

>member
-45 SVENNQAKGE
+45 SVENNQAKGKA
-55 DSVQE
+55 SVQE

-69 PIVPIEPGEGTGEEK
+69 PIVPGEGTGEEK

-99 TYGEWVI
+99 TYGEWAI
-106 DSNAMLC
+106 DKNDMIC
-113 PSNDTEAYLKTTIW
+113 PSNDTEAYLKTTVW

-161 GKDAFKKMGLTSV
+161 GKEAFKKMGLTSV

-190 NVKERGDFF
+190 SVKERGDFF
-199 IGNLAFQSNDL
+199 IGNLAFQGNNL

-218 VFYVAPNGFSKN
+218 VFYVAMNGFSRN

-243 LIGNSAFAACAID
+243 LIGNSAFAACAIEK
-256 TLNFPETT
+256 LNFSENT

-269 IDNIAFFTNKIKS
+269 IDNIAFFNNKIKS

-296 FRNNTGVENGIV
+296 FRSNTGVENRIV

-313 KTKGSYVDNNAYQK
+313 KTKGNYVDNNAYQK
-327 PFVGDAIPTEAWA
+327 PFVGDAIPAEAWA
-340 EKPWCTAHF
+340 EKPWGTAHF

-367 QNDTNLVLPDQTEAG
+367 QNDTNLVLPDQNAAG
-382 EDVTAIGNGTYGVG
+382 EDVTAIGTGTNGVG
-396 TFGYTTADG
+396 TFGYKAADG

-441 VKAVEFP
+441 VKAVVFP

-463 LTEVSIPDSV
+463 LTEVSLPDSV
-473 TSVGSGAFTNTEQ
+473 TSVGSGAFTNTEK

-500 TTIPNSMFTNQK
+500 TAIPAGMFTNQK
-512 IKNVEIPEGI
+512 VKNVEIPEGI
-522 KSIGSRAFAGNY
+522 KTIGTRAFAGNR

-539 ISGTVEEIDDYAFWN
+539 ISGTVEKIDDYAFWN

-566 KIIGKYAF
+566 KTIGRYAF

-597 GKKAFYQTLTSE
+597 GKRAFYQTLTSE

-614 LPTTVNVLDAAA
+614 LPTTVKVLDAAA

-631 KVTLTSLVEDQVN
+631 KVTLISLVEDQVN
-644 ATGDYTKVAAA
+644 AKGDYTKVVPQGKA
-655 GAGHEI
+655 HEI

-678 ETARADKDGKLA
+678 ETAR
-690 ELPTAARDGYIFK
+690 T
-703 GWFTAAEG
+703 
-711 GDAVTADTVFDKDTT
+711 
-726 VFAHWKAY
+726 
-734 SVVTF
+734 
-739 DAGEG
+739 
-744 KSDAETAR
+744 
-752 ADKDGKLAELPTAAR
+752 
-767 DGYTFEGWFTA
+767 
-778 AEGGEAVTADTVFDK
+778 
-793 DTTVFAHWKAYSV
+793 
-806 VTFDAGEG
+806 
-814 KSDAETARADKDGK
+814 DKDGK
-828 LAELPNAARDGYIF
+828 LAELPNAVRDGYTF

-865 TVFAHWKKNIVSA
+865 TVFARWKKNVVSA

-886 STYTYNGKVK
+886 SAYTYNGKVK

-991 PKAKNLTSYKKTTLK
+991 PKTKSLTFCKKTSLK

-1027 KTKYYSGWSSAKSV
+1027 KAKYYSSWSSAKSV

>member
-1 MDKKQS
+1 MNHERRITMDKKQS

-26 EDGTAPADAD
+26 EDGEAPADAD

-45 SVENNQAKGE
+45 SVENNQAKGKA
-55 DSVQE
+55 SVQE

-69 PIVPIEPGEGTGEEK
+69 PIVPGEGTGEEK

-99 TYGEWVI
+99 TYGEWEIGKSDRV
-106 DSNAMLC
+106 C
-113 PSNDTEAYLKTTIW
+113 PSNDDAAYLKTKVW

-148 PAKDPD
+148 PAKDSD

-161 GKDAFKKMGLTSV
+161 GGSAFKSMGIKSV
-174 QFPENVKT
+174 KFPENVKT

-199 IGNLAFQSNDL
+199 IGGLAFQSNNL
-210 KEVTLPEG
+210 EEVTLPEG
-218 VFYVAPNGFSKN
+218 VFYLARQAFAKN
-230 PNLKEVTFPSTIK
+230 ANLKKVTFPSTIK
-243 LIGNSAFAACAID
+243 MIAQNAFGLGAIES
-256 TLNFPETT
+256 LNFPETT
-264 DFPLA
+264 DFPLV
-269 IDNIAFFTNKIKS
+269 IDNAAFMSNKIKS

-296 FRNNTGVENGIV
+296 FRSNTGVENGIV

-327 PFVGDAIPTEAWA
+327 PFVGDAIPAEAWA
-340 EKPWCTAHF
+340 EKPWGTAHF

-367 QNDTNLVLPDQTEAG
+367 QNDTNLVLPDQNAAG
-382 EDVTAIGNGTYGVG
+382 EDVTAIGNGTNGVG
-396 TFGYTTADG
+396 TFGYKAADG

-418 LESIGNFAFSAVVD
+418 LESIGDFAFSAVVD

-448 ETLKTIGNTAFQNAP
+448 ETLKTIGNIAFQNAP
-463 LTEVSIPDSV
+463 LSEVSLPDSV
-473 TSVGSGAFTNTEQ
+473 KSVGSGAFTNTEK

-500 TTIPNSMFTNQK
+500 TAIPASMFTNQK

-522 KSIGSRAFAGNY
+522 KSIGKNAFAGNY
-534 VETLK
+534 VETLR
-539 ISGTVEEIDDYAFWN
+539 ISGTVESIGDSAFLN

-566 KIIGKYAF
+566 KTIGRYAF
-574 QRTQEYIK
+574 KKSQENIK

-597 GKKAFYQTLTSE
+597 GKQAFCQTLTSE

-614 LPTTVNVLDAAA
+614 LPTTVKVLDAAA

-631 KVTLTSLVEDQVN
+631 KVTLISLVEDQVN
-644 ATGDYTKVAAA
+644 GKGDYAKVVPQGKA
-655 GAGHEI
+655 HEI

-678 ETARADKDGKLA
+678 ETARTDKDGKLA
-690 ELPTAARDGYIFK
+690 ELP
-703 GWFTAAEG
+703 
-711 GDAVTADTVFDKDTT
+711 DAVR
-726 VFAHWKAY
+726 
-734 SVVTF
+734 
-739 DAGEG
+739 E
-744 KSDAETAR
+744 
-752 ADKDGKLAELPTAAR
+752 
-767 DGYTFEGWFTA
+767 GYTFEGWFTA
-778 AEGGEAVTADTVFDK
+778 AEGGEA
-793 DTTVFAHWKAYSV
+793 
-806 VTFDAGEG
+806 
-814 KSDAETARADKDGK
+814 
-828 LAELPNAARDGYIF
+828 I
-842 EGWFTAAEGGDAVT
+842 T

-865 TVFAHWKKNIVSA
+865 TVFAHWKKNVVSA

-886 STYTYNGKVK
+886 SAYTYNGKVK

-950 PKSAVK
+950 KGTSVK
-956 KLKKGKK
+956 HLKKGVRAFKP
-963 SFTVY
+963 TW
-968 VKKQSKQTSGY
+968 KKQTKQISGY
-979 QVQYSTSKKFKS
+979 QVQYSTKKSFKS
-991 PKAKNLTSYKKTTLK
+991 AKIKNVSPKKKSTWVIK
-1006 VKKLKKHKKYYV
+1006 QKKHKKYYV

-1027 KTKYYSGWSSAKSV
+1027 KTKYYSSWSSAKSV

>member
-45 SVENNQAKGE
+45 SVENNQAKGKA
-55 DSVQE
+55 SVQE

-69 PIVPIEPGEGTGEEK
+69 PIVPGEGTGEEK
-84 KDETPASNAWEATDF
+84 KDENPASNAWEAADF
-99 TYGEWVI
+99 TYGEWAI
-106 DSNAMLC
+106 DKNDMLC
-113 PSNDTEAYLKTTIW
+113 PSNDSEAYLKTTVW

-148 PAKDPD
+148 PAKDSD

-161 GKDAFKKMGLTSV
+161 GKEAFKKMGLTSV

-190 NVKERGDFF
+190 SVKERGDFF
-199 IGNLAFQSNDL
+199 IGNLAFQGNNL

-218 VFYVAPNGFSKN
+218 VFYVATNGFSRN

-243 LIGNSAFAACAID
+243 LIGNSAFAACAIEK
-256 TLNFPETT
+256 LNFSENT

-269 IDNIAFFTNKIKS
+269 IDNIAFFNNKIKS

-296 FRNNTGVENGIV
+296 FRSNTGVENGIV

-313 KTKGSYVDNNAYQK
+313 KTKGNYVDNNAYQK
-327 PFVGDAIPTEAWA
+327 PFVGDAIPAEAWA
-340 EKPWCTAHF
+340 EKPWGTAHF

-367 QNDTNLVLPDQTEAG
+367 QNDTNLVLPDQNAAG
-382 EDVTAIGNGTYGVG
+382 EDVTAIGDGTNGVG
-396 TFGYTTADG
+396 TFGYKAADG

-441 VKAVEFP
+441 VKAVVFP

-463 LTEVSIPDSV
+463 LTEVSLPDSV
-473 TSVGSGAFTNTEQ
+473 TSVGSGAFTNTEK

-500 TTIPNSMFTNQK
+500 TAIPAGMFTNQK
-512 IKNVEIPEGI
+512 VKNVEIPEGI
-522 KSIGSRAFAGNY
+522 KTIGVRAFAGNR

-539 ISGTVEEIDDYAFWN
+539 ISGTVEKIDDYAFWN

-566 KIIGKYAF
+566 KTIGRYAF

-614 LPTTVNVLDAAA
+614 LPTTVKVLDAAA

-631 KVTLTSLVEDQVN
+631 KVTLISLVEDQVN
-644 ATGDYTKVAAA
+644 AKGDYTKVVAKGTA
-655 GAGHEI
+655 HEI

-678 ETARADKDGKLA
+678 ETAR
-690 ELPTAARDGYIFK
+690 T
-703 GWFTAAEG
+703 
-711 GDAVTADTVFDKDTT
+711 
-726 VFAHWKAY
+726 
-734 SVVTF
+734 
-739 DAGEG
+739 
-744 KSDAETAR
+744 
-752 ADKDGKLAELPTAAR
+752 
-767 DGYTFEGWFTA
+767 
-778 AEGGEAVTADTVFDK
+778 
-793 DTTVFAHWKAYSV
+793 
-806 VTFDAGEG
+806 
-814 KSDAETARADKDGK
+814 DKDGK
-828 LAELPNAARDGYIF
+828 LAELPNAVRDGYTF

-856 ADTVFDKDT
+856 ADTVFDKDI
-865 TVFAHWKKNIVSA
+865 TVFAHWKKNVVSA

-991 PKAKNLTSYKKTTLK
+991 PKTKSLTSYKKTSLK

-1027 KTKYYSGWSSAKSV
+1027 KAKYYSSWSSAKSV

>member
-1 MDKKQS
+1 MDHERRITMDKKQS

-26 EDGTAPADAD
+26 EDGAAPADAD

-45 SVENNQAKGE
+45 SVENNQAKGKA
-55 DSVQE
+55 SVQE

-69 PIVPIEPGEGTGEEK
+69 PIVPGEGTGEEK

-99 TYGEWVI
+99 TYGEWTI
-106 DSNAMLC
+106 DTNDMLC
-113 PSNDTEAYLKTTIW
+113 PSDDTTAYLKTTVW

-136 KAKLE
+136 KVKLE

-148 PAKDPD
+148 PEKDPD

-161 GKDAFKKMGLTSV
+161 GANAFKSMGITSV
-174 QFPENVKT
+174 KFPENVKA

-199 IGNLAFQSNDL
+199 IGSLAFYANNL
-210 KEVTLPEG
+210 EEVNLPEG
-218 VFYVAPNGFSKN
+218 VFYVARQAFSKN
-230 PNLKEVTFPSTIK
+230 ANLKKVTFSSTIK
-243 LIGNSAFAACAID
+243 LIGNSAFAACAIEK
-256 TLNFPETT
+256 LNFSETT

-269 IDNIAFFTNKIKS
+269 IDNMAFFKNKIKS

-296 FRNNTGVENGIV
+296 FRSNTGVENGIV

-313 KTKGSYVDNNAYQK
+313 KTKGNYVDNNAYQK
-327 PFVGDAIPTEAWA
+327 PFVGDAIPAEAWA
-340 EKPWCTAHF
+340 EKPWGTAHF
-349 TFDGT
+349 IFDGT

-367 QNDTNLVLPDQTEAG
+367 QNDTNLVLPDQTAAG
-382 EDVTAIGNGTYGVG
+382 EDVTAIGNGKYGVG
-396 TFGYTTADG
+396 TFGYTAGDG
-405 TVYAPDSVKLPAK
+405 TVYAPDSVKFPAK

-441 VKAVEFP
+441 VKEVEFP

-463 LTEVSIPDSV
+463 LTEVSLPDSV

-500 TTIPNSMFTNQK
+500 TAIPASMFTNQK
-512 IKNVEIPEGI
+512 VKSVEIPEGI
-522 KSIGSRAFAGNY
+522 KTIGARAFAGNY

-539 ISGTVEEIDDYAFWN
+539 LSGTVEKIDDYAFWN

-566 KIIGKYAF
+566 KTIGRYAF
-574 QRTQEYIK
+574 QRTQDYIK
-582 ATINKVVLHEGLESI
+582 ASINKVILHEGLESI
-597 GKKAFYQTLTSE
+597 GKKAFYQTLTAE
-609 CKSID
+609 CKTID
-614 LPTTVNVLDAAA
+614 LPTTVRVLDATA

-631 KVTLTSLVEDQVN
+631 PVTLISVVEDQAN
-644 ATGDYTKVAAA
+644 AAGDYVKVAVK
-655 GAGHEI
+655 GEGHEI
-661 VLVHKV
+661 VLVRKV
-667 TFDAGEGKADA
+667 TFDAGEGKADIA
-678 ETARADKDGKLA
+678 SVRTDKDGKLA
-690 ELPTAARDGYIFK
+690 ELPTA
-703 GWFTAAEG
+703 T
-711 GDAVTADTVFDKDTT
+711 
-726 VFAHWKAY
+726 
-734 SVVTF
+734 
-739 DAGEG
+739 
-744 KSDAETAR
+744 
-752 ADKDGKLAELPTAAR
+752 R
-767 DGYTFEGWFTA
+767 DGYT
-778 AEGGEAVTADTVFDK
+778 
-793 DTTVFAHWKAYSV
+793 
-806 VTFDAGEG
+806 
-814 KSDAETARADKDGK
+814 
-828 LAELPNAARDGYIF
+828 F

-865 TVFAHWKKNIVSA
+865 TVFAHWKQNVVKA

-886 STYTYNGKVK
+886 SAYTYNGKVK

-991 PKAKNLTSYKKTTLK
+991 PKAKSLTSYKKTKLK

-1027 KTKYYSGWSSAKSV
+1027 KAKYYSSWSSAKSV

>member
-1 MDKKQS
+1 M
-7 LAFLLS
+7 
-13 AMMVATPFSAFAA
+13 
-26 EDGTAPADAD
+26 GG
-36 ASAKAATEQ
+36 
-45 SVENNQAKGE
+45 NR
-55 DSVQE
+55 
-60 DAQLDENEL
+60 
-69 PIVPIEPGEGTGEEK
+69 
-84 KDETPASNAWEATDF
+84 
-99 TYGEWVI
+99 
-106 DSNAMLC
+106 
-113 PSNDTEAYLKTTIW
+113 
-127 VVTGLSDSG
+127 LSDSG

-141 NNKDLVI
+141 NNKNLVI
-148 PAKDPD
+148 PEKDPT

-190 NVKERGDFF
+190 SVKERGDFF
-199 IGNLAFQSNDL
+199 IGNLAFQGNNL
-210 KEVTLPEG
+210 KKVTLPEG

-243 LIGNSAFAACAID
+243 LIGNSAFAACAIEK
-256 TLNFPETT
+256 LNFSENT

-269 IDNIAFFTNKIKS
+269 IDNIAFFNNKIKS

-296 FRNNTGVENGIV
+296 FRSNTGVENGIV

-313 KTKGSYVDNNAYQK
+313 KTKGNYVDNNAYQK
-327 PFVGDAIPTEAWA
+327 LFVGDAIPAEAWA
-340 EKPWCTAHF
+340 EKPWGTAHF

-367 QNDTNLVLPDQTEAG
+367 QNDTNLVLPDQNAAG
-382 EDVTAIGNGTYGVG
+382 EDVTAIGDGTNGVG
-396 TFGYTTADG
+396 TFGYKAADG

-441 VKAVEFP
+441 VKAVVFP

-463 LTEVSIPDSV
+463 LTEVSLPDSV
-473 TSVGSGAFTNTEQ
+473 TSVGSGAFTNTEK

-500 TTIPNSMFTNQK
+500 TAIPAGMFTNQK
-512 IKNVEIPEGI
+512 VKNVEIPEGI
-522 KSIGSRAFAGNY
+522 KTIGVRAFAGNR

-539 ISGTVEEIDDYAFWN
+539 ISGTVEKIDDYAFWN

-566 KIIGKYAF
+566 KTIGRYAF

-614 LPTTVNVLDAAA
+614 LPTTVKVLDAAA

-631 KVTLTSLVEDQVN
+631 KVTLISLVEDQVN
-644 ATGDYTKVAAA
+644 AKGDYTKVVAKGTA
-655 GAGHEI
+655 HEI

-678 ETARADKDGKLA
+678 ETAR
-690 ELPTAARDGYIFK
+690 T
-703 GWFTAAEG
+703 
-711 GDAVTADTVFDKDTT
+711 
-726 VFAHWKAY
+726 
-734 SVVTF
+734 
-739 DAGEG
+739 
-744 KSDAETAR
+744 
-752 ADKDGKLAELPTAAR
+752 
-767 DGYTFEGWFTA
+767 
-778 AEGGEAVTADTVFDK
+778 
-793 DTTVFAHWKAYSV
+793 
-806 VTFDAGEG
+806 
-814 KSDAETARADKDGK
+814 DKDGK
-828 LAELPNAARDGYIF
+828 LAELPNAVRDGYTF

-865 TVFAHWKKNIVSA
+865 TVFAHWKKNVVSA

-886 STYTYNGKVK
+886 SAYTYNGKVK

-991 PKAKNLTSYKKTTLK
+991 SKTKSLTSYKKTKLK

-1027 KTKYYSGWSSAKSV
+1027 KAKYYSSWSSAKSV

>member
-45 SVENNQAKGE
+45 SVENNQTKGKA
-55 DSVQE
+55 SVQE

-69 PIVPIEPGEGTGEEK
+69 PIIPGEGTGEEK

-99 TYGEWVI
+99 TYGEWAI
-106 DSNAMLC
+106 GDNEKIC
-113 PSNDTEAYLKTTIW
+113 PSNDTAAYLKTKVW

-199 IGNLAFQSNDL
+199 IGSLAFQSNDL

-269 IDNIAFFTNKIKS
+269 IDNIAFFKNKIKS

-296 FRNNTGVENGIV
+296 FRDNTGVENGIV

-313 KTKGSYVDNNAYQK
+313 KTKGNYVDNNSYQK
-327 PFVGDAIPTEAWA
+327 PFVGDAIPAEAWA
-340 EKPWCTAHF
+340 EKPWGTAHF

-367 QNDTNLVLPDQTEAG
+367 QNDTNLVLPDQNAAG
-382 EDVTAIGNGTYGVG
+382 EDVTAIGNGTNGVG
-396 TFGYTTADG
+396 TFGYKAADG

-418 LESIGNFAFSAVVD
+418 LESIGNLAFSAVVD
-432 TKTSEVKHG
+432 TKTYEVKHG

-448 ETLKTIGNTAFQNAP
+448 ATLKAIGNAAFQNAP
-463 LTEVSIPDSV
+463 LTEVNLPDSV
-473 TSVGSGAFTNTEQ
+473 TSVGGGAFTNTEK

-500 TTIPNSMFTNQK
+500 TAIPASMFTNQK
-512 IKNVEIPEGI
+512 VKNVEIPEGI
-522 KSIGSRAFAGNY
+522 TTIGARAFAGNY

-539 ISGTVEEIDDYAFWN
+539 LSGTVEKIDDYAFWN

-566 KIIGKYAF
+566 KTIGRYAF

-597 GKKAFYQTLTSE
+597 GKRAFYQTLTSE

-614 LPTTVNVLDAAA
+614 LPTTVKVLDAAA

-644 ATGDYTKVAAA
+644 AVGDYAKVVPQGKA
-655 GAGHEI
+655 HEI

-678 ETARADKDGKLA
+678 ETARTDKDGKLA
-690 ELPTAARDGYIFK
+690 ELPDAARN
-703 GWFTAAEG
+703 
-711 GDAVTADTVFDKDTT
+711 
-726 VFAHWKAY
+726 
-734 SVVTF
+734 
-739 DAGEG
+739 
-744 KSDAETAR
+744 
-752 ADKDGKLAELPTAAR
+752 
-767 DGYTFEGWFTA
+767 GYTFEGWFTA
-778 AEGGEAVTADTVFDK
+778 AEGGE
-793 DTTVFAHWKAYSV
+793 
-806 VTFDAGEG
+806 
-814 KSDAETARADKDGK
+814 
-828 LAELPNAARDGYIF
+828 
-842 EGWFTAAEGGDAVT
+842 AVT

-916 SYGKGRKNVGKYT
+916 SYGKGRKNVGTYT

-991 PKAKNLTSYKKTTLK
+991 AKTKSLTSYKKTTLK

-1027 KTKYYSGWSSAKSV
+1027 KAKYYSGWSSAKSV

>member
-36 ASAKAATEQ
+36 ASSAKAATEQ
-45 SVENNQAKGE
+45 SVEKNQAKGKA
-55 DSVQE
+55 SVQE
-60 DAQLDENEL
+60 DAQLDENEP
-69 PIVPIEPGEGTGEEK
+69 PIVPGEGTGEEK
-84 KDETPASNAWEATDF
+84 KDETPASNAWEAADF
-99 TYGEWVI
+99 TYGEWTI
-106 DSNAMLC
+106 GNNDMLC
-113 PSNDTEAYLKTTIW
+113 PSNDTTAYLKTTVW

-148 PAKDPD
+148 PEKDPD

-190 NVKERGDFF
+190 SVKERGDFF
-199 IGNLAFQSNDL
+199 IGNLAFQGNDL

-218 VFYVAPNGFSKN
+218 VFYVATNGFSRN

-243 LIGNSAFAACAID
+243 LIGNSAFAACAIEK
-256 TLNFPETT
+256 LNFSENT

-269 IDNIAFFTNKIKS
+269 IDNIAFFNNKIKS

-296 FRNNTGVENGIV
+296 FRSNTGVENGIV

-313 KTKGSYVDNNAYQK
+313 KTKGNYVDNNTYQK
-327 PFVGDAIPTEAWA
+327 PFVGDAIPAEAWA
-340 EKPWCTAHF
+340 EKPWGTAHF
-349 TFDGT
+349 AFDGT

-367 QNDTNLVLPDQTEAG
+367 QNDTNLVLPDQNAAG
-382 EDVTAIGNGTYGVG
+382 EDVTAIGNGTNGVG
-396 TFGYTTADG
+396 TFGYKAADG

-432 TKTSEVKHG
+432 TKTYEVKHG
-441 VKAVEFP
+441 VKAVVFP

-463 LTEVSIPDSV
+463 LTEVSLPDNV
-473 TSVGSGAFTNTEQ
+473 TSVGSGAFTNTEK

-500 TTIPNSMFTNQK
+500 TAIPASMFTNQK
-512 IKNVEIPEGI
+512 VKNVEIPEGI
-522 KSIGSRAFAGNY
+522 KTIGARAFAGNR

-539 ISGTVEEIDDYAFWN
+539 ISGTVEKIDDYAFWN

-566 KIIGKYAF
+566 KTIGRYAF

-597 GKKAFYQTLTSE
+597 GKRAFYQTLTSE

-614 LPTTVNVLDAAA
+614 LPTTVKVLDAAA

-631 KVTLTSLVEDQVN
+631 KVTLISLVEDQVN
-644 ATGDYTKVAAA
+644 AVGDYAKVVAKGTA
-655 GAGHEI
+655 HEI

-667 TFDAGEGKADA
+667 TFNAGEGKADA
-678 ETARADKDGKLA
+678 ETARTDKDGKLA
-690 ELPTAARDGYIFK
+690 ELPG
-703 GWFTAAEG
+703 
-711 GDAVTADTVFDKDTT
+711 
-726 VFAHWKAY
+726 
-734 SVVTF
+734 
-739 DAGEG
+739 
-744 KSDAETAR
+744 
-752 ADKDGKLAELPTAAR
+752 AAR

-778 AEGGEAVTADTVFDK
+778 AEGGDV
-793 DTTVFAHWKAYSV
+793 
-806 VTFDAGEG
+806 
-814 KSDAETARADKDGK
+814 
-828 LAELPNAARDGYIF
+828 
-842 EGWFTAAEGGDAVT
+842 VT

-865 TVFAHWKKNIVSA
+865 TVFAHWKKNVVSA

-886 STYTYNGKVK
+886 SKYTYNGKVK
-896 TPGVKVSVNGTVLT
+896 KPSVKVYVKGKALN

-950 PKSAVK
+950 KGTSIK
-956 KLKKGKK
+956 HLKKGVRAFKP
-963 SFTVY
+963 TW
-968 VKKQSKQTSGY
+968 KKQTRQISGY
-979 QVQYSTSKKFKS
+979 QVQYSTKKNFKSAKIKAVSSKKKS
-991 PKAKNLTSYKKTTLK
+991 TWVIKKKA
-1006 VKKLKKHKKYYV
+1006 HKRYYV
-1018 RVRTYKKVG
+1018 RIRTYKKVG
-1027 KTKYYSGWSSAKSV
+1027 KAKYYSSWSSAKSV

>member
-45 SVENNQAKGE
+45 SVENNQAKGKA
-55 DSVQE
+55 SVQE

-69 PIVPIEPGEGTGEEK
+69 PIVPGEGTGEEK
-84 KDETPASNAWEATDF
+84 KDETPASNAWEAADF
-99 TYGEWVI
+99 TYGEWTI

-113 PSNDTEAYLKTTIW
+113 PSNDTEAYLKTTVW

-141 NNKDLVI
+141 NNKNLVI
-148 PAKDPD
+148 PEKDPT

-190 NVKERGDFF
+190 SVKERGDFF
-199 IGNLAFQSNDL
+199 IGNLAFQGNNL

-243 LIGNSAFAACAID
+243 LIGNSAFAACAIEK
-256 TLNFPETT
+256 LNFSENT

-269 IDNIAFFTNKIKS
+269 IDNIAFFNNKIKS

-296 FRNNTGVENGIV
+296 FRSNTGVENGIV

-313 KTKGSYVDNNAYQK
+313 KTKGNYVDNNAYQK
-327 PFVGDAIPTEAWA
+327 PFVGDAIPAEAWA
-340 EKPWCTAHF
+340 EKPWGTAHF

-367 QNDTNLVLPDQTEAG
+367 QNDTNLVLPDQNAAG
-382 EDVTAIGNGTYGVG
+382 EDVTAIGDGTNGVG
-396 TFGYTTADG
+396 TFGYKAADG

-441 VKAVEFP
+441 VKAVVFP

-463 LTEVSIPDSV
+463 LTEVSLPDSV
-473 TSVGSGAFTNTEQ
+473 TSVGSGAFTNTEK

-500 TTIPNSMFTNQK
+500 TAIPAGMFTNQK
-512 IKNVEIPEGI
+512 VKNVEIPEGI
-522 KSIGSRAFAGNY
+522 KTIGVRAFAGNR

-539 ISGTVEEIDDYAFWN
+539 ISGTVESIGDSAFLN

-566 KIIGKYAF
+566 KTIGRYAF
-574 QRTQEYIK
+574 KRSQESIK
-582 ATINKVVLHEGLESI
+582 ASIDKVILHEGLESI
-597 GKKAFYQTLTSE
+597 GKQAFGQTLTSE

-614 LPTTVNVLDAAA
+614 LPTTVKVLDAAA

-644 ATGDYTKVAAA
+644 AKGNYTKVVPQGKA
-655 GAGHEI
+655 HEI

-667 TFDAGEGKADA
+667 TFDAGEGKTDA
-678 ETARADKDGKLA
+678 ETAR
-690 ELPTAARDGYIFK
+690 T
-703 GWFTAAEG
+703 
-711 GDAVTADTVFDKDTT
+711 
-726 VFAHWKAY
+726 
-734 SVVTF
+734 
-739 DAGEG
+739 
-744 KSDAETAR
+744 
-752 ADKDGKLAELPTAAR
+752 
-767 DGYTFEGWFTA
+767 
-778 AEGGEAVTADTVFDK
+778 
-793 DTTVFAHWKAYSV
+793 
-806 VTFDAGEG
+806 
-814 KSDAETARADKDGK
+814 DKDGK
-828 LAELPNAARDGYIF
+828 LAELPNAARDGYTF

-865 TVFAHWKKNIVSA
+865 TVFAHWKKNVVSA

-991 PKAKNLTSYKKTTLK
+991 PKTKSLTSYKKTSLK

-1027 KTKYYSGWSSAKSV
+1027 KAKYYSSWSSAKSV

>member
-45 SVENNQAKGE
+45 SVENNQAKGKA
-55 DSVQE
+55 SVQE

-69 PIVPIEPGEGTGEEK
+69 PIVPGEGTGEEK
-84 KDETPASNAWEATDF
+84 KDETPASNAWEAADF
-99 TYGEWVI
+99 TYGEWAI
-106 DSNAMLC
+106 DKNDMLC
-113 PSNDTEAYLKTTIW
+113 PSNDNEAYLKTTVW

-148 PAKDPD
+148 PAKDSD

-161 GKDAFKKMGLTSV
+161 GKEAFKKMGLTSV

-190 NVKERGDFF
+190 SVKERGDFF
-199 IGNLAFQSNDL
+199 IGNLAFQGNNL

-218 VFYVAPNGFSKN
+218 VFYVATNGFSRN

-243 LIGNSAFAACAID
+243 LIGNSAFAACVIEK
-256 TLNFPETT
+256 LNFSENT

-269 IDNIAFFTNKIKS
+269 IDNIAFFNNKIKS

-296 FRNNTGVENGIV
+296 FRSNTGVENGIV

-313 KTKGSYVDNNAYQK
+313 KTKGNYVDNNAYQK
-327 PFVGDAIPTEAWA
+327 PFVGDAIPAEAWA
-340 EKPWCTAHF
+340 EKPWGTAHF

-367 QNDTNLVLPDQTEAG
+367 QNDTNLVLPDQNAAG
-382 EDVTAIGNGTYGVG
+382 EDVTAIGDGTNGVG
-396 TFGYTTADG
+396 TFGYKAADG

-441 VKAVEFP
+441 VKAVVFP

-463 LTEVSIPDSV
+463 LTEVSLPDSV
-473 TSVGSGAFTNTEQ
+473 TSVGSGAFTNTEK

-500 TTIPNSMFTNQK
+500 TAIPAGMFTNQK
-512 IKNVEIPEGI
+512 VKNVEIPEGI
-522 KSIGSRAFAGNY
+522 KTIGKRAFAGNR

-539 ISGTVEEIDDYAFWN
+539 LSGTVEKIDEYAFWN
-554 NQMKELEIPGNV
+554 NQIKELEIPGNV
-566 KIIGKYAF
+566 KTIGRYAF
-574 QRTQEYIK
+574 QRTQDSIK
-582 ATINKVVLHEGLESI
+582 ASINKVVLHEGLESI
-597 GKKAFYQTLTSE
+597 GKQAFYQTLTSE

-614 LPTTVNVLDAAA
+614 LPTTVKVLDAAA

-631 KVTLTSLVEDQVN
+631 KVTLISLVEDQVN
-644 ATGDYTKVAAA
+644 AVGDYAKVVAKGTA
-655 GAGHEI
+655 HEI
-661 VLVHKV
+661 VLIHKV

-678 ETARADKDGKLA
+678 ETARTDKDGKLA
-690 ELPTAARDGYIFK
+690 ELPG
-703 GWFTAAEG
+703 
-711 GDAVTADTVFDKDTT
+711 AV
-726 VFAHWKAY
+726 
-734 SVVTF
+734 
-739 DAGEG
+739 
-744 KSDAETAR
+744 
-752 ADKDGKLAELPTAAR
+752 R
-767 DGYTFEGWFTA
+767 DGYT
-778 AEGGEAVTADTVFDK
+778 
-793 DTTVFAHWKAYSV
+793 
-806 VTFDAGEG
+806 
-814 KSDAETARADKDGK
+814 
-828 LAELPNAARDGYIF
+828 F

-865 TVFAHWKKNIVSA
+865 TVFAHWKKNVVSA

-886 STYTYNGKVK
+886 SAYTYNGKVK

-991 PKAKNLTSYKKTTLK
+991 PKTKSLTSYKKTSLK

-1027 KTKYYSGWSSAKSV
+1027 KAKYYSSWSSAKSV

>member
-45 SVENNQAKGE
+45 SVENNQAKGKA
-55 DSVQE
+55 SVQE

-69 PIVPIEPGEGTGEEK
+69 PIVPGEGTGEEK
-84 KDETPASNAWEATDF
+84 KDETPASNAWEAADF
-99 TYGEWVI
+99 TYGEWAI
-106 DSNAMLC
+106 DKNDMLC
-113 PSNDTEAYLKTTIW
+113 PSNDNEAYLKTTVW

-148 PAKDPD
+148 PAKDSD

-161 GKDAFKKMGLTSV
+161 GKEAFKKMGLTSV

-190 NVKERGDFF
+190 SVKERGDFF
-199 IGNLAFQSNDL
+199 IGNLAFQGNNL

-218 VFYVAPNGFSKN
+218 VFYVATNGFSRN

-243 LIGNSAFAACAID
+243 LIGNSAFAACAIEK
-256 TLNFPETT
+256 LNFSENT

-269 IDNIAFFTNKIKS
+269 IDNIAFFNNKIKS

-296 FRNNTGVENGIV
+296 FRSNTGVENGIV

-313 KTKGSYVDNNAYQK
+313 KTKGNYVDNNAYQK
-327 PFVGDAIPTEAWA
+327 PFVGDAIPAEAWA
-340 EKPWCTAHF
+340 EKPWGTAHF

-367 QNDTNLVLPDQTEAG
+367 QNDTNLVLPDQNAAG
-382 EDVTAIGNGTYGVG
+382 EDVTAIGDGTNGVG
-396 TFGYTTADG
+396 TFGYKAADG

-441 VKAVEFP
+441 VKAVVFP

-463 LTEVSIPDSV
+463 LTEVSLPDSV
-473 TSVGSGAFTNTEQ
+473 TSVGSGAFTNTEK

-500 TTIPNSMFTNQK
+500 TAIPAGMFTNQK
-512 IKNVEIPEGI
+512 VKNVEIPEGI
-522 KSIGSRAFAGNY
+522 KTIGKRAFAGNR

-539 ISGTVEEIDDYAFWN
+539 LSGTVEKIDEYAFWN
-554 NQMKELEIPGNV
+554 NQIKELEIPGNV
-566 KIIGKYAF
+566 KTIGRYAF
-574 QRTQEYIK
+574 QRTQDSIK
-582 ATINKVVLHEGLESI
+582 ASINKVVLHEGLESI
-597 GKKAFYQTLTSE
+597 GKQAFYQTLTSE

-614 LPTTVNVLDAAA
+614 LPTTVKVLDAAA

-631 KVTLTSLVEDQVN
+631 KVTLISLVEDQVN
-644 ATGDYTKVAAA
+644 AVGDYAKVVAKGTA
-655 GAGHEI
+655 HEI
-661 VLVHKV
+661 VLIHKV

-678 ETARADKDGKLA
+678 ETARTEKDGKLA
-690 ELPTAARDGYIFK
+690 ELPG
-703 GWFTAAEG
+703 
-711 GDAVTADTVFDKDTT
+711 AV
-726 VFAHWKAY
+726 
-734 SVVTF
+734 
-739 DAGEG
+739 
-744 KSDAETAR
+744 
-752 ADKDGKLAELPTAAR
+752 R
-767 DGYTFEGWFTA
+767 DGYT
-778 AEGGEAVTADTVFDK
+778 
-793 DTTVFAHWKAYSV
+793 
-806 VTFDAGEG
+806 
-814 KSDAETARADKDGK
+814 
-828 LAELPNAARDGYIF
+828 F

-865 TVFAHWKKNIVSA
+865 TVFAHWKKNVVSA

-886 STYTYNGKVK
+886 SAYTYNGKVK

-991 PKAKNLTSYKKTTLK
+991 PKTKSLTSYKKTSLK

-1027 KTKYYSGWSSAKSV
+1027 KAKYYSSWSSAKSV

>member
-1 MDKKQS
+1 
-7 LAFLLS
+7 
-13 AMMVATPFSAFAA
+13 
-26 EDGTAPADAD
+26 
-36 ASAKAATEQ
+36 
-45 SVENNQAKGE
+45 
-55 DSVQE
+55 
-60 DAQLDENEL
+60 
-69 PIVPIEPGEGTGEEK
+69 
-84 KDETPASNAWEATDF
+84 
-99 TYGEWVI
+99 
-106 DSNAMLC
+106 
-113 PSNDTEAYLKTTIW
+113 
-127 VVTGLSDSG
+127 
-136 KAKLE
+136 
-141 NNKDLVI
+141 
-148 PAKDPD
+148 
-154 GKKVQGV
+154 
-161 GKDAFKKMGLTSV
+161 MGFTSV

-190 NVKERGDFF
+190 SVKERGDFF
-199 IGNLAFQSNDL
+199 IGNLAFQGNNL

-218 VFYVAPNGFSKN
+218 VFYVATNGFSRN

-243 LIGNSAFAACAID
+243 LIGNSAFAACAIEK
-256 TLNFPETT
+256 LNFSENT

-269 IDNIAFFTNKIKS
+269 IDNIAFFNNKIKS
-282 VWLPDKTEKVTNMA
+282 VWLPDKTEKVSKQA
-296 FRNNTGVENGIV
+296 FMKNTGMENGTV

-313 KTKGSYVDNNAYQK
+313 TTKGSYVDNNAYQQ
-327 PFVGDAIPTEAWA
+327 PFVGDAIPAEAWA
-340 EKPWCTAHF
+340 EKPWGTAHF
-349 TFDGT
+349 AFDGT

-367 QNDTNLVLPDQTEAG
+367 QNDTNLVLPDQNAAG
-382 EDVTAIGNGTYGVG
+382 EDVTAIGNGTNGVG
-396 TFGYTTADG
+396 TFGYKAADG

-441 VKAVEFP
+441 VKEVEFP

-463 LTEVSIPDSV
+463 LTEVSLPDSV
-473 TSVGSGAFTNTEQ
+473 TSVGSGAFTNTEK

-500 TTIPNSMFTNQK
+500 TAIPAGMFTNQK
-512 IKNVEIPEGI
+512 VKNVEIPEGI
-522 KSIGSRAFAGNY
+522 KTIGKRAFAGNR

-539 ISGTVEEIDDYAFWN
+539 LSGTVEKIDEYAFWN
-554 NQMKELEIPGNV
+554 NQIKELEIPGNV
-566 KIIGKYAF
+566 KTIGRYAF
-574 QRTQEYIK
+574 QRTQDSIK
-582 ATINKVVLHEGLESI
+582 ASINKVVLHEGLESI
-597 GKKAFYQTLTSE
+597 GKQAFYQTLTSE

-614 LPTTVNVLDAAA
+614 LPTTVKVLDAAA

-631 KVTLTSLVEDQVN
+631 KVTLISLVEDQVN
-644 ATGDYTKVAAA
+644 AVGDYAKVVAKGTA
-655 GAGHEI
+655 HEI
-661 VLVHKV
+661 VLIHKV

-678 ETARADKDGKLA
+678 ETARTDKDGKLA
-690 ELPTAARDGYIFK
+690 ELPG
-703 GWFTAAEG
+703 
-711 GDAVTADTVFDKDTT
+711 
-726 VFAHWKAY
+726 
-734 SVVTF
+734 
-739 DAGEG
+739 
-744 KSDAETAR
+744 
-752 ADKDGKLAELPTAAR
+752 AAR

-778 AEGGEAVTADTVFDK
+778 AEGGDV
-793 DTTVFAHWKAYSV
+793 
-806 VTFDAGEG
+806 
-814 KSDAETARADKDGK
+814 
-828 LAELPNAARDGYIF
+828 
-842 EGWFTAAEGGDAVT
+842 VT

-865 TVFAHWKKNIVSA
+865 TVFAHWKKNVVSA

-886 STYTYNGKVK
+886 SAYTYNGKVK

-991 PKAKNLTSYKKTTLK
+991 PKTKSLTSYKKTSLK

-1027 KTKYYSGWSSAKSV
+1027 KAKYYSSWSSAKSV